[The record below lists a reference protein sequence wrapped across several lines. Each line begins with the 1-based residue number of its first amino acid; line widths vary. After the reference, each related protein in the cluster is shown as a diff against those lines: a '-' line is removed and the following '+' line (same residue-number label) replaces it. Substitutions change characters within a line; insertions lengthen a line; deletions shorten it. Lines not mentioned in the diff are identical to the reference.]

1 MTSAYCSRYRSRSH
15 GSAVRRRRRRGWF
28 TLPAQLLPPFHFSRP
43 VSAMF
48 GAPEEDDADFL
59 SPASGARLASLFG
72 LDQTVSSLGNEFFQ
86 FTAPKQPKK
95 SQTAAGQAQKA
106 PVAPAAPAVLVA
118 TAVLAYRYTN
128 GQYLK
133 QGKYGAAVVG
143 NHAAKEYRILLYIS
157 QQQQITAA
165 RIHPGFVLTV
175 QPNNYSTFYDDQ
187 RQNWSIMFES
197 EKAAMDF
204 SKQVCIAKCNSSPGL
219 DSVLYQDL
227 LLGEGQAVEAG
238 DSLEVAYTGWLFQ
251 NNGLG
256 QVFDSNVNKDKLL
269 RLKLGSGK
277 VIKGW
282 EEGMMGMKKGGRRY
296 LIIPPAWAYG
306 AQGVAGR
313 VPPDSTLVFEVE
325 VRRVK
330 LAKECSGSDGLSVSS
345 RDSPAP
351 SPVPSSDGFS
361 ADTGLLPPS
370 TIPPKPGEPAVR
382 AKSNSISEQLANP
395 DVAKAKLISRMAKMG
410 QPMLPFLAGTA
421 GSQLDSSDSEIEDPN
436 ALRGT
441 NQPVAS
447 SSVRPSQPSQ
457 AVLPTVST
465 QVPQASGAA
474 PSVSSAA
481 ALIPATIQ
489 PSAALPGGAQA
500 FQAYPG
506 MTFAYPQTA
515 ASASQLQ
522 PVGQMYPAPYQAPG
536 DVTSFLMT
544 EARQHNT
551 EIRLAVSKVVDKM
564 DHLAAKVEELKKQ
577 HSATSSLLPGISSV
591 TMEASLIMSNIQRI
605 IQENERLKQ
614 EIFEKSSRIEEQN
627 EKISELI
634 ERNQRYVEQS
644 NLLME
649 QRNHSLQ
656 TTNEN
661 TQARVLHAEQEKAKV
676 AEELAA
682 ATAQVSQLQ
691 LELTAHQKQE
701 MALRQQLSAAVQEA
715 ERHEAQLNKL
725 QAQVA
730 ELQEASEDSQ
740 SRFKAEKQSR
750 KQLDMKITALEEELT
765 DLKVEKETL
774 ERNLAER
781 KKKSLSERAQ
791 AEEEMEEIRR
801 SYQQEL
807 DKLRQLLKK
816 ARTSTDQ
823 AAAEQLSLIQA
834 ELESQW
840 EAKCERALA
849 SAKEQHVRQY
859 QEVCEHRDSLQ
870 QQLAQLEEKL
880 TALKHSKK
888 AEEQKLAEV
897 QQRLEEL
904 EPLQEKV
911 SALQAD
917 AVELKARYEER
928 IRALERGQEGSS
940 PADFTEEVKKIMN
953 SVFQSLRGEFELDE
967 TYSGR
972 TVLGVVMNTIKTV
985 TLQLLNRQQEK
996 PDPDSEKEESGTGAE
1011 RQEGSPGAK
1020 TNHEEPMQNSPA
1032 QSVALPADPGET
1044 PTGSMVSEQEDNSAP
1059 LLARPGTPEGEQES
1073 WSKEEKIEEE
1083 HLCPTAKSHLDPEE
1097 GPLPA
1102 GQPVPE
1108 VQQRQEGNPLGEAE
1122 PEHSPSRGSLQAEVA
1137 EPSVPEA
1144 KPGEADVAALPTN
1157 AAAEQKAEEAVGGLE
1172 PPPLNGEEGSG
1183 SDPWDG
1189 AGSEKD
1195 RSASVSSPAEL
1206 GSAGTRETPGQQGL
1220 GSSPRQKDSSLFED
1234 DNFFETA
1241 SPKPL
1246 KPQVPSEEEDE
1257 EEVSMKGRPPPAPL
1271 FGDDDDDDL
1280 DWLG

>member
-1 MTSAYCSRYRSRSH
+1 
-15 GSAVRRRRRRGWF
+15 
-28 TLPAQLLPPFHFSRP
+28 
-43 VSAMF
+43 
-48 GAPEEDDADFL
+48 
-59 SPASGARLASLFG
+59 ARLASLFG
-72 LDQTVSSLGNEFFQ
+72 LDQTVSSHGNEFFQ
-86 FTAPKQPKK
+86 YTAPKQPKK
-95 SQTAAGQAQKA
+95 GQTAAGQAAQK
-106 PVAPAAPAVLVA
+106 APAAPAASGTPSVFVA
-118 TAVLAYRYTN
+118 TAVHAYRYTN

-143 NHAAKEYRILLYIS
+143 NHATKEYRILLYIS
-157 QQQQITAA
+157 QQQQITTA
-165 RIHPGFVLTV
+165 RIHPGFILTV

-204 SKQVCIAKCNSSPGL
+204 SKQVCIAKCNSSPVL
-219 DSVLYQDL
+219 DTVLCQDL
-227 LLGEGQAVEAG
+227 VLGEGQGVEGG
-238 DSLEVAYTGWLFQ
+238 DFLEIAYTGWLFQ

-306 AQGVAGR
+306 AQGVASR

-330 LAKECSGSDGLSVSS
+330 LVKDCSGSDGQSISS

-351 SPVPSSDGFS
+351 SPVPNSDGFS

-410 QPMLPFLAGTA
+410 QPMLPFLAGTT

-436 ALRGT
+436 TLRGT
-441 NQPVAS
+441 AQPVAS
-447 SSVRPSQPSQ
+447 SSMRPSQPAH
-457 AVLPTVST
+457 AVLPAVST
-465 QVPQASGAA
+465 QVPQASGST
-474 PSVSSAA
+474 PPVSSA

-489 PSAALPGGAQA
+489 PHSALPGGAQG

-506 MTFAYPQTA
+506 MAFAYTQTA

-522 PVGQMYPAPYQAPG
+522 PVGQMYPTPYQAPG

-551 EIRLAVSKVVDKM
+551 EIRMAVSKVVDKM

-577 HSATSSLLPGISSV
+577 NTGNSSLLPGISSV
-591 TMEASLIMSNIQRI
+591 TMEASMIMSNIQRI

-691 LELTAHQKQE
+691 LELTAHQKKE
-701 MALRQQLSAAVQEA
+701 MDLRKQLSAALQEA
-715 ERHEAQLNKL
+715 ERHETQLNKL
-725 QAQVA
+725 QAQLA
-730 ELQEASEDSQ
+730 ELQEASEDTQ
-740 SRFKAEKQSR
+740 TRFKAEKQSR

-765 DLKVEKETL
+765 DLRVEKETL

-834 ELESQW
+834 ELEFQW
-840 EAKCERALA
+840 EAKCERTLA

-859 QEVCEHRDSLQ
+859 QEVCEQRDSLQ
-870 QQLAQLEEKL
+870 QEVSQLEEKVKDCSL
-880 TALKHSKK
+880 LLKCNAKQPVTVISMLHMLMNCIFVSCLALF
-888 AEEQKLAEV
+888 Q
-897 QQRLEEL
+897 
-904 EPLQEKV
+904 
-911 SALQAD
+911 
-917 AVELKARYEER
+917 
-928 IRALERGQEGSS
+928 
-940 PADFTEEVKKIMN
+940 VKKIMN
-953 SVFQSLRGEFELDE
+953 GVFQSLRGEFELEE

-996 PDPDSEKEESGTGAE
+996 PDHDSRKEE
-1011 RQEGSPGAK
+1011 
-1020 TNHEEPMQNSPA
+1020 
-1032 QSVALPADPGET
+1032 
-1044 PTGSMVSEQEDNSAP
+1044 
-1059 LLARPGTPEGEQES
+1059 
-1073 WSKEEKIEEE
+1073 
-1083 HLCPTAKSHLDPEE
+1083 
-1097 GPLPA
+1097 
-1102 GQPVPE
+1102 
-1108 VQQRQEGNPLGEAE
+1108 
-1122 PEHSPSRGSLQAEVA
+1122 
-1137 EPSVPEA
+1137 
-1144 KPGEADVAALPTN
+1144 
-1157 AAAEQKAEEAVGGLE
+1157 
-1172 PPPLNGEEGSG
+1172 
-1183 SDPWDG
+1183 
-1189 AGSEKD
+1189 
-1195 RSASVSSPAEL
+1195 
-1206 GSAGTRETPGQQGL
+1206 
-1220 GSSPRQKDSSLFED
+1220 
-1234 DNFFETA
+1234 
-1241 SPKPL
+1241 
-1246 KPQVPSEEEDE
+1246 
-1257 EEVSMKGRPPPAPL
+1257 
-1271 FGDDDDDDL
+1271 
-1280 DWLG
+1280 

>member
-1 MTSAYCSRYRSRSH
+1 
-15 GSAVRRRRRRGWF
+15 
-28 TLPAQLLPPFHFSRP
+28 
-43 VSAMF
+43 MF
-48 GAPEEDDADFL
+48 GAAEEDDADFL
-59 SPASGARLASLFG
+59 APGGGARLASLFG
-72 LDQTVSSLGNEFFQ
+72 LDQTVSSQGNEFFQ
-86 FTAPKQPKK
+86 YTAPKQPKK
-95 SQTAAGQAQKA
+95 GQAAAAGQAAQKA
-106 PVAPAAPAVLVA
+106 PVAPAASGAPSVFVA
-118 TAVLAYRYTN
+118 TAVHAYRYTN

-143 NHAAKEYRILLYIS
+143 NHATKEYRILLYIS
-157 QQQQITAA
+157 QQQQIASA

-204 SKQVCIAKCNSSPGL
+204 GKQVCIAKCNSSPVL

-227 LLGEGQAVEAG
+227 LLGEGQGVEGG
-238 DSLEVAYTGWLFQ
+238 DSLEIAYTGWLFQ

-256 QVFDSNVNKDKLL
+256 QVFDSNINKDKLL

-282 EEGMMGMKKGGRRY
+282 EEGMVGMKKGGRRY

-306 AQGVAGR
+306 TQGVSGR

-330 LAKECSGSDGLSVSS
+330 LVKEGSGSDGQSASS

-351 SPVPSSDGFS
+351 SPVPNSDGFS
-361 ADTGLLPPS
+361 ADTALLPPS

-395 DVAKAKLISRMAKMG
+395 NVAKAKLISRMAKMG

-436 ALRGT
+436 TQRGAS
-441 NQPVAS
+441 QPVAS
-447 SSVRPSQPSQ
+447 SSMRPSQPAH
-457 AVLPTVST
+457 AVLPTVSP
-465 QVPQASGAA
+465 QVPQASGSM
-474 PSVSSAA
+474 PPVSSA

-489 PSAALPGGAQA
+489 PHSVLPGGAQG
-500 FQAYPG
+500 FQPYPG
-506 MTFAYPQTA
+506 MPLAYPQTA
-515 ASASQLQ
+515 TSASQLQ
-522 PVGQMYPAPYQAPG
+522 PVGQLYPTPYQAPG

-551 EIRLAVSKVVDKM
+551 EIRMAVSKVVDKM

-577 HSATSSLLPGISSV
+577 NAGNTSLLPGISSV
-591 TMEASLIMSNIQRI
+591 TMEASMIMSNIQRI

-691 LELTAHQKQE
+691 LELTAHKKKE
-701 MALRQQLSAAVQEA
+701 MDLRKQLSAALQEA
-715 ERHEAQLNKL
+715 ERHETQLNKL
-725 QAQVA
+725 QAQLA
-730 ELQEASEDSQ
+730 ELQEASEDTQ
-740 SRFKAEKQSR
+740 TRFKAEKQSR
-750 KQLDMKITALEEELT
+750 KHLDMKITALEEELA

-774 ERNLAER
+774 EKNLAER

-840 EAKCERALA
+840 EAKCERTLA
-849 SAKEQHVRQY
+849 SAKEQHARQY
-859 QEVCEHRDSLQ
+859 QEVCEQRDSLQ
-870 QQLAQLEEKL
+870 QQVSQLEEKY
-880 TALKHSKK
+880 
-888 AEEQKLAEV
+888 
-897 QQRLEEL
+897 
-904 EPLQEKV
+904 
-911 SALQAD
+911 SALQSD
-917 AVELKARYEER
+917 VAVLKARYEER
-928 IRALERGQEGSS
+928 IQELEKHQDRSS

-953 SVFQSLRGEFELDE
+953 GVFQSLRGEFELEE

-985 TLQLLNRQQEK
+985 TLQLLNKQQEK
-996 PDPDSEKEESGTGAE
+996 SEHDSKTEEPGAGRPEGSFGAKKGHEESV
-1011 RQEGSPGAK
+1011 Q
-1020 TNHEEPMQNSPA
+1020 HSPA
-1032 QSVALPADPGET
+1032 QGAACPAGPGEVS
-1044 PTGSMVSEQEDNSAP
+1044 TGSPVCDQKGESASLVAGARMPEEEQTAQSNGVSEEEEVP
-1059 LLARPGTPEGEQES
+1059 QES
-1073 WSKEEKIEEE
+1073 LSSRAESCLNPDKQ
-1083 HLCPTAKSHLDPEE
+1083 PELAE
-1097 GPLPA
+1097 QAVPKVDEDFVLA
-1102 GQPVPE
+1102 G
-1108 VQQRQEGNPLGEAE
+1108 QRQESSPIKKAE
-1122 PEHSPSRGSLQAEVA
+1122 TERSPSRVSWQAEVA
-1137 EPSVPEA
+1137 EPSALETGS
-1144 KPGEADVAALPTN
+1144 GEVDVAVLPEE
-1157 AAAEQKAEEAVGGLE
+1157 ASAEQKAEELVGGLE
-1172 PPPLNGEEGSG
+1172 PPPLSSEGGNCTDLS
-1183 SDPWDG
+1183 DG
-1189 AGSEKD
+1189 ASSDQEP
-1195 RSASVSSPAEL
+1195 ASVSVAERS
-1206 GSAGTRETPGQQGL
+1206 SAVIREIPQQQEL
-1220 GSSPRQKDSSLFED
+1220 DSSPRQKDSSLFED
-1234 DNFFETA
+1234 DNFKTT
-1241 SPKPL
+1241 SRKPL

-1271 FGDDDDDDL
+1271 FADDDDDDL

>member
-1 MTSAYCSRYRSRSH
+1 
-15 GSAVRRRRRRGWF
+15 
-28 TLPAQLLPPFHFSRP
+28 
-43 VSAMF
+43 
-48 GAPEEDDADFL
+48 
-59 SPASGARLASLFG
+59 ARLASLFG
-72 LDQTVSSLGNEFFQ
+72 LDQTVSSHGNEFFQ
-86 FTAPKQPKK
+86 YTAPKQPKK
-95 SQTAAGQAQKA
+95 GQMAAGQAAQKA
-106 PVAPAAPAVLVA
+106 PVAPAASGAPSVFVA
-118 TAVLAYRYTN
+118 TAVHAYRYTN

-143 NHAAKEYRILLYIS
+143 NHATKEYRILLYVS
-157 QQQQITAA
+157 QQQQIATA
-165 RIHPGFVLTV
+165 RIHPGFILTV

-204 SKQVCIAKCNSSPGL
+204 SKQVCIAKCNSSPVL
-219 DSVLYQDL
+219 DSVLCQDL
-227 LLGEGQAVEAG
+227 LLGEGQGVEGG
-238 DSLEVAYTGWLFQ
+238 DSLEIAYTGWLFQ

-256 QVFDSNVNKDKLL
+256 QVFDSNINKDKLL
-269 RLKLGSGK
+269 RLRLGSGK

-330 LAKECSGSDGLSVSS
+330 LVKECSGSDGQSVSS

-351 SPVPSSDGFS
+351 SPVPNSDGFS

-382 AKSNSISEQLANP
+382 AKSNSISEQLAVSANP

-436 ALRGT
+436 TLRGT
-441 NQPVAS
+441 AQPMAS
-447 SSVRPSQPSQ
+447 SSVRPSQPAH
-457 AVLPTVST
+457 AVLPTVSA
-465 QVPQASGAA
+465 QVPQASGSA
-474 PSVSSAA
+474 PSVSSA

-489 PSAALPGGAQA
+489 PHSSLPGGAQG

-506 MTFAYPQTA
+506 MAFAYTQTA

-522 PVGQMYPAPYQAPG
+522 PVGQMYPTPYQDLSLSIQAPG

-551 EIRLAVSKVVDKM
+551 EIRMAVSKVVDKM

-577 HSATSSLLPGISSV
+577 TTGNSSLLPGISSV
-591 TMEASLIMSNIQRI
+591 TMEASMIMSNIQRI

-634 ERNQRYVEQS
+634 ERNQRCVEQS

-656 TTNEN
+656 TTTEN

-691 LELTAHQKQE
+691 LELTAHQKKE
-701 MALRQQLSAAVQEA
+701 MDLRKQLSAALQEA
-715 ERHEAQLNKL
+715 ERHETQLNKL
-725 QAQVA
+725 QAQLA
-730 ELQEASEDSQ
+730 ELQEASEDTQ
-740 SRFKAEKQSR
+740 TRFKAEKQSR

-765 DLKVEKETL
+765 DLRVEKETL

-801 SYQQEL
+801 QEL

-859 QEVCEHRDSLQ
+859 REVCEQRDSLQ
-870 QQLAQLEEKL
+870 QQVSQLEEKVKGCSL
-880 TALKHSKK
+880 LLKSTFGATRAYQREEVDSLKTTCVCLDLLFLHLEKYLILSPVLMNCIFFSCPALF
-888 AEEQKLAEV
+888 Q
-897 QQRLEEL
+897 
-904 EPLQEKV
+904 
-911 SALQAD
+911 
-917 AVELKARYEER
+917 
-928 IRALERGQEGSS
+928 
-940 PADFTEEVKKIMN
+940 VKKIMN
-953 SVFQSLRGEFELDE
+953 GVFQSLRGEFELEE

-985 TLQLLNRQQEK
+985 TLQLLNRQQERAEH
-996 PDPDSEKEESGTGAE
+996 DSEKEE
-1011 RQEGSPGAK
+1011 
-1020 TNHEEPMQNSPA
+1020 
-1032 QSVALPADPGET
+1032 
-1044 PTGSMVSEQEDNSAP
+1044 
-1059 LLARPGTPEGEQES
+1059 
-1073 WSKEEKIEEE
+1073 
-1083 HLCPTAKSHLDPEE
+1083 
-1097 GPLPA
+1097 
-1102 GQPVPE
+1102 
-1108 VQQRQEGNPLGEAE
+1108 
-1122 PEHSPSRGSLQAEVA
+1122 
-1137 EPSVPEA
+1137 
-1144 KPGEADVAALPTN
+1144 
-1157 AAAEQKAEEAVGGLE
+1157 
-1172 PPPLNGEEGSG
+1172 
-1183 SDPWDG
+1183 
-1189 AGSEKD
+1189 
-1195 RSASVSSPAEL
+1195 
-1206 GSAGTRETPGQQGL
+1206 
-1220 GSSPRQKDSSLFED
+1220 
-1234 DNFFETA
+1234 
-1241 SPKPL
+1241 
-1246 KPQVPSEEEDE
+1246 
-1257 EEVSMKGRPPPAPL
+1257 
-1271 FGDDDDDDL
+1271 
-1280 DWLG
+1280 

>member
-1 MTSAYCSRYRSRSH
+1 
-15 GSAVRRRRRRGWF
+15 
-28 TLPAQLLPPFHFSRP
+28 
-43 VSAMF
+43 MF
-48 GAPEEDDADFL
+48 AAAEEDDADFL

-72 LDQTVSSLGNEFFQ
+72 LDQTASSQGNDFFQ

-95 SQTAAGQAQKA
+95 GQTAAGQPQKA
-106 PVAPAAPAVLVA
+106 PAASGAPSVLAA

-143 NHAAKEYRILLYIS
+143 NPTTKEYRILLYIS
-157 QQQQITAA
+157 QQQQITSA

-175 QPNNYSTFYDDQ
+175 QANNYSTFYDDQ

-197 EKAAMDF
+197 EKAAVDF
-204 SKQVCIAKCNSSPGL
+204 SKQVCIAKCNSSPAL
-219 DSVLYQDL
+219 DSVLCQDL
-227 LLGEGQAVEAG
+227 LLGEGQGVEGG

-282 EEGMMGMKKGGRRY
+282 EEGMLGMKKGGRRF

-306 AQGVAGR
+306 AQGVAAR

-325 VRRVK
+325 LRRVK
-330 LAKECSGSDGLSVSS
+330 LAKEGSGSDGLSVSS

-361 ADTGLLPPS
+361 SDSALVPPS

-436 ALRGT
+436 TLRGT
-441 NQPVAS
+441 TQPVAS
-447 SSVRPSQPSQ
+447 TRASQPAQ

-481 ALIPATIQ
+481 LIPATIQ
-489 PSAALPGGAQA
+489 PHSALPGGAQG

-506 MTFAYPQTA
+506 MAFAYPQTA

-564 DHLAAKVEELKKQ
+564 DHLAAQVEELKKQ
-577 HSATSSLLPGISSV
+577 SSANSSLLPGISSV
-591 TMEASLIMSNIQRI
+591 TMEASMIMSNIQRI

-656 TTNEN
+656 TTNES

-691 LELTAHQKQE
+691 LELTAHQKKE
-701 MALRQQLSAAVQEA
+701 MDLRKQLSCALQDA
-715 ERHEAQLNKL
+715 ERQEAQLNKL

-730 ELQEASEDSQ
+730 ELQESSQDTQ

-750 KQLDMKITALEEELT
+750 KQLDMKIAALEEELT
-765 DLKVEKETL
+765 DLRVEKETL

-823 AAAEQLSLIQA
+823 AAAEQLSVIQA
-834 ELESQW
+834 ELESQC
-840 EAKCERALA
+840 EAKWERALA
-849 SAKEQHVRQY
+849 SAKEQHARQC
-859 QEVCEHRDSLQ
+859 QELCEQRDSLQ
-870 QQLAQLEEKL
+870 HQLAQLEEKF
-880 TALKHSKK
+880 
-888 AEEQKLAEV
+888 
-897 QQRLEEL
+897 
-904 EPLQEKV
+904 

-917 AVELKARYEER
+917 MGALRARYEER
-928 IRALERGQEGSS
+928 LRELHQDQNGSS
-940 PADFTEEVKKIMN
+940 PADYTEQVKKIMN
-953 SVFQSLRGEFELDE
+953 GVFQSLRGEFELDE
-967 TYSGR
+967 MYSGR

-985 TLQLLNRQQEK
+985 TLQLLSRQQEK
-996 PDPDSEKEESGTGAE
+996 AEHGSENEERGTGAG
-1011 RQEGSPGAK
+1011 RQEGSPGAR
-1020 TNHEEPMQNSPA
+1020 TEHREALQHSPA
-1032 QSVALPADPGET
+1032 QSPAAPADPGGVTRGSLQPGQAAPQPAGPRAPEET
-1044 PTGSMVSEQEDNSAP
+1044 LSSGVA
-1059 LLARPGTPEGEQES
+1059 
-1073 WSKEEKIEEE
+1073 EEKVQE
-1083 HLCPTAKSHLDPEE
+1083 HLPPTAGSSLDAEKEPV
-1097 GPLPA
+1097 LA
-1102 GQPVPE
+1102 GQPVPGLDS
-1108 VQQRQEGNPLGEAE
+1108 VPIRRAG
-1122 PEHSPSRGSLQAEVA
+1122 PEQDPSAV
-1137 EPSVPEA
+1137 PSVPGA
-1144 KPGEADVAALPTN
+1144 KPGEGDEAAPP
-1157 AAAEQKAEEAVGGLE
+1157 ASPAVEQKAEEAGGGLE
-1172 PPPLNGEEGSG
+1172 PPPFNGEEENGT
-1183 SDPWDG
+1183 DPWDG
-1189 AGSEKD
+1189 ADSELEPASISSREKPGSAVLGKAAG
-1195 RSASVSSPAEL
+1195 SQEL
-1206 GSAGTRETPGQQGL
+1206 GSN
-1220 GSSPRQKDSSLFED
+1220 PRHTNSSLFED
-1234 DNFFETA
+1234 DNFETA
-1241 SPKPL
+1241 SPEPL
-1246 KPQVPSEEEDE
+1246 EREVPEEEEEEEDIDMV
-1257 EEVSMKGRPPPAPL
+1257 VSMKGRPPPLPL
-1271 FGDDDDDDL
+1271 FGDDDEDDL
-1280 DWLG
+1280 AAGGSCATRGCAGDLAAEGSCATRGCAGDLAAEGSSSTSACSDVSR

>member
-1 MTSAYCSRYRSRSH
+1 
-15 GSAVRRRRRRGWF
+15 
-28 TLPAQLLPPFHFSRP
+28 
-43 VSAMF
+43 MF
-48 GAPEEDDADFL
+48 GAAEEDDADFL

-72 LDQTVSSLGNEFFQ
+72 LDQTVSSHGNEFFQ
-86 FTAPKQPKK
+86 YTAPKQPKK
-95 SQTAAGQAQKA
+95 GQTAAAGQAA
-106 PVAPAAPAVLVA
+106 PKAPAAPAASGAPSVFVA
-118 TAVLAYRYTN
+118 TAVHAYRYTN

-143 NHAAKEYRILLYIS
+143 NHATKEYRILLYIS
-157 QQQQITAA
+157 QQQQIAAA

-204 SKQVCIAKCNSSPGL
+204 SKQVCIAKCNSSPVL

-227 LLGEGQAVEAG
+227 VLGEGQGVEGG

-330 LAKECSGSDGLSVSS
+330 LVKECSGSDGQSVSS

-351 SPVPSSDGFS
+351 SPVPNSDGFS
-361 ADTGLLPPS
+361 ADAGLLPPS

-382 AKSNSISEQLANP
+382 AKSNSLSEQLANP

-410 QPMLPFLAGTA
+410 QPMLPFLAGPA

-436 ALRGT
+436 TLRGT
-441 NQPVAS
+441 AQPVAS
-447 SSVRPSQPSQ
+447 SSMRPSQPAH

-465 QVPQASGAA
+465 QVPQAAA
-474 PSVSSAA
+474 STPPVSSA

-489 PSAALPGGAQA
+489 PHSALPGGAQG

-506 MTFAYPQTA
+506 MAFAYPQNA

-551 EIRLAVSKVVDKM
+551 EIRMAVSKVVDKM
-564 DHLAAKVEELKKQ
+564 DHLAAKVEELKRQ
-577 HSATSSLLPGISSV
+577 NAANSSLLPGISSV
-591 TMEASLIMSNIQRI
+591 TMEASMIMSNIQRI

-661 TQARVLHAEQEKAKV
+661 TQARVLHAEQEKRMLPVDRGWDQAKV

-691 LELTAHQKQE
+691 LELTAHQKKE
-701 MALRQQLSAAVQEA
+701 MDLRKQLSAALQEA
-715 ERHEAQLNKL
+715 ERHETQLNKL
-725 QAQVA
+725 QAQLA
-730 ELQEASEDSQ
+730 ELQEASEDTQ

-823 AAAEQLSLIQA
+823 AAAEQLSLVQA

-840 EAKCERALA
+840 EARCERALA

-859 QEVCEHRDSLQ
+859 REVCEQRDSLKEQ
-870 QQLAQLEEKL
+870 VSQLEEKIA
-880 TALKHSKK
+880 ALKHSKK
-888 AEEQKLAEV
+888 AEEQKLAEF
-897 QQRLEEL
+897 QQRWEQL
-904 EPLQEKV
+904 EPVKEK
-911 SALQAD
+911 
-917 AVELKARYEER
+917 
-928 IRALERGQEGSS
+928 
-940 PADFTEEVKKIMN
+940 VKKIMN
-953 SVFQSLRGEFELDE
+953 GVFQSLRGEFELEE

-996 PDPDSEKEESGTGAE
+996 PEDDSKKEESGTGAV
-1011 RQEGSPGAK
+1011 RREGSPGAK
-1020 TNHEEPMQNSPA
+1020 ADHEEPVQRSPA
-1032 QSVALPADPGET
+1032 QSVAFPADPGEAT
-1044 PTGSMVSEQEDNSAP
+1044 TGSTVSDQEDKSAP
-1059 LLARPGTPEGEQES
+1059 LSARPSTAEDEQATQSNGVSE
-1073 WSKEEKIEEE
+1073 EEKVQAE
-1083 HLCPTAKSHLDPEE
+1083 HLSSAAESCLDPDK
-1097 GPLPA
+1097 GPALA

-1108 VQQRQEGNPLGEAE
+1108 VDGDFVPAEQRQESSPIRKAEAE
-1122 PEHSPSRGSLQAEVA
+1122 RSPSRVSLQAEAA
-1137 EPSVPEA
+1137 EPSVLEA
-1144 KPGEADVAALPTN
+1144 KPGEADVADVVPEKPAV
-1157 AAAEQKAEEAVGGLE
+1157 EEAEEPVGGLE
-1172 PPPLNGEEGSG
+1172 PPPLNGEGGSCREP
-1183 SDPWDG
+1183 SLDG
-1189 AGSEKD
+1189 ASSEPEPP
-1195 RSASVSSPAEL
+1195 SASSTAEPSSAL
-1206 GSAGTRETPGQQGL
+1206 IREAPGRQQP

-1246 KPQVPSEEEDE
+1246 KPRVPSEEEDE

>member
-1 MTSAYCSRYRSRSH
+1 
-15 GSAVRRRRRRGWF
+15 
-28 TLPAQLLPPFHFSRP
+28 
-43 VSAMF
+43 MF
-48 GAPEEDDADFL
+48 GAAEEDDADFL
-59 SPASGARLASLFG
+59 APGGGARLASLFG
-72 LDQTVSSLGNEFFQ
+72 LDQTVSSQGNEFFQ
-86 FTAPKQPKK
+86 YTAPKQPKK
-95 SQTAAGQAQKA
+95 GQTAAGQAAQKA
-106 PVAPAAPAVLVA
+106 PVAPAASGTPSVFVA
-118 TAVLAYRYTN
+118 TAVHAYRYTN

-143 NHAAKEYRILLYIS
+143 SHATKEYRILLYIS
-157 QQQQITAA
+157 QQQQIASA

-197 EKAAMDF
+197 EKAAVDF
-204 SKQVCIAKCNSSPGL
+204 GKQVCIAKCNSSPVL

-227 LLGEGQAVEAG
+227 LLGEGQGVEGG
-238 DSLEVAYTGWLFQ
+238 DSLEIAYTGWLFQ

-256 QVFDSNVNKDKLL
+256 QVFDSNINKDKLL

-282 EEGMMGMKKGGRRY
+282 EEGMVGMKKGGRRY

-306 AQGVAGR
+306 TQGVSGR

-330 LAKECSGSDGLSVSS
+330 LVKEGSGSDGQSVSS

-351 SPVPSSDGFS
+351 SPVPNSDGFS
-361 ADTGLLPPS
+361 ADTALLPPS

-395 DVAKAKLISRMAKMG
+395 NVAKAKLISRMAKMG

-436 ALRGT
+436 TQRGAS
-441 NQPVAS
+441 QPVAS
-447 SSVRPSQPSQ
+447 SSMRPSQP
-457 AVLPTVST
+457 AHVVLPTVSP
-465 QVPQASGAA
+465 QVPQASGSM
-474 PSVSSAA
+474 PPVSSA

-489 PSAALPGGAQA
+489 PHSVLPGGAQG
-500 FQAYPG
+500 FQPYPG
-506 MTFAYPQTA
+506 MPLVYPQTA
-515 ASASQLQ
+515 TSASQLQ
-522 PVGQMYPAPYQAPG
+522 PVGQLYPAPYQAPG

-551 EIRLAVSKVVDKM
+551 EIRMAVSKVVDKM

-577 HSATSSLLPGISSV
+577 NAGNTSLLPGVSSV
-591 TMEASLIMSNIQRI
+591 TMEASMIMSNIQRI

-691 LELTAHQKQE
+691 LELTAHKKKE
-701 MALRQQLSAAVQEA
+701 MDLRKQLSAALQEA
-715 ERHEAQLNKL
+715 ERHETQLNKL
-725 QAQVA
+725 QAQLA
-730 ELQEASEDSQ
+730 ELQEASEDTQ
-740 SRFKAEKQSR
+740 TRFKAEKQSR
-750 KQLDMKITALEEELT
+750 KHLDMKITALEEELA

-807 DKLRQLLKK
+807 DKLRQSLKK

-840 EAKCERALA
+840 EAKCERTLA
-849 SAKEQHVRQY
+849 SAKEQHARQY
-859 QEVCEHRDSLQ
+859 QEVCEQRDSLQ
-870 QQLAQLEEKL
+870 QQVSQLEEKL
-880 TALKHSKK
+880 GALKHLKK
-888 AEEQKLAEV
+888 AEEQKLSDL
-897 QQRLEEL
+897 QQHLEQL
-904 EPLQEKV
+904 EPIKEKY
-911 SALQAD
+911 SALQSD
-917 AVELKARYEER
+917 IAVLKAHYEER
-928 IRALERGQEGSS
+928 IQELEKDQDRSS
-940 PADFTEEVKKIMN
+940 SADFTEEVKKIMN
-953 SVFQSLRGEFELDE
+953 GVFQSLRGEFELEE

-985 TLQLLNRQQEK
+985 TLQLLNKQQEK
-996 PDPDSEKEESGTGAE
+996 PEHGSKTEEPGARRLEESL
-1011 RQEGSPGAK
+1011 GAK
-1020 TNHEEPMQNSPA
+1020 KDHEESVQHSPA
-1032 QSVALPADPGET
+1032 QGAVCPAGPGEVS
-1044 PTGSMVSEQEDNSAP
+1044 TGSLVCDQKGESAP
-1059 LLARPGTPEGEQES
+1059 LVVGARM
-1073 WSKEEKIEEE
+1073 
-1083 HLCPTAKSHLDPEE
+1083 PEE
-1097 GPLPA
+1097 GQTA
-1102 GQPVPE
+1102 QSNGVSEEEEEVPE
-1108 VQQRQEGNPLGEAE
+1108 ECLSRAQSCQNPDKQPELAEQSVPKVDEDFVLAGQRQESSPIKKAE
-1122 PEHSPSRGSLQAEVA
+1122 TECSPSRVSLQAEVA
-1137 EPSVPEA
+1137 EPSLLE
-1144 KPGEADVAALPTN
+1144 KGSGEVDVAVLPEEPS
-1157 AAAEQKAEEAVGGLE
+1157 AEQKAEEPVGGLE
-1172 PPPLNGEEGSG
+1172 PPPLSSEGGNCTDLS
-1183 SDPWDG
+1183 DG
-1189 AGSEKD
+1189 ASSDQEP
-1195 RSASVSSPAEL
+1195 ASVSTAEKKS
-1206 GSAGTRETPGQQGL
+1206 SAIIREIPQQHEL
-1220 GSSPRQKDSSLFED
+1220 GSSPKQKPSSLFED
-1234 DNFFETA
+1234 DNFFKT
-1241 SPKPL
+1241 SHKPL
-1246 KPQVPSEEEDE
+1246 KLQVPSEEEDE

-1271 FGDDDDDDL
+1271 FADDDDDDL

>member
-1 MTSAYCSRYRSRSH
+1 
-15 GSAVRRRRRRGWF
+15 
-28 TLPAQLLPPFHFSRP
+28 
-43 VSAMF
+43 MF
-48 GAPEEDDADFL
+48 GAAEEDDADFL

-72 LDQTVSSLGNEFFQ
+72 LDQTVSSHGNEFFQ
-86 FTAPKQPKK
+86 YTAPKQPKK
-95 SQTAAGQAQKA
+95 GQMAAAGQAAQKA
-106 PVAPAAPAVLVA
+106 PVAPAASGAPSVFVA
-118 TAVLAYRYTN
+118 TAVHAYRYTN

-143 NHAAKEYRILLYIS
+143 NHATKEYRILLYIS

-204 SKQVCIAKCNSSPGL
+204 SKQVCIAKCNSSPVL

-227 LLGEGQAVEAG
+227 LLGEGQGVEGG
-238 DSLEVAYTGWLFQ
+238 DSLEIAYTGWLFQ

-330 LAKECSGSDGLSVSS
+330 LVKECSGSDGQSVSS

-351 SPVPSSDGFS
+351 SPVPNADGFS

-436 ALRGT
+436 TLRGT
-441 NQPVAS
+441 AQPVAS
-447 SSVRPSQPSQ
+447 SSVRPSQPAH

-465 QVPQASGAA
+465 QVPQGSGST
-474 PSVSSAA
+474 PPVSSA

-489 PSAALPGGAQA
+489 PHSALPGGAQG

-506 MTFAYPQTA
+506 MAFAYPQTA

-522 PVGQMYPAPYQAPG
+522 PVGQMYPTPYQAPG

-551 EIRLAVSKVVDKM
+551 EIRMAVSKVVDKM

-577 HSATSSLLPGISSV
+577 NAGNSSLLPGISSV
-591 TMEASLIMSNIQRI
+591 TMEASMIMSNIQRI

-691 LELTAHQKQE
+691 LELTAHQKKE
-701 MALRQQLSAAVQEA
+701 MDLRKQLSAALQEA
-715 ERHEAQLNKL
+715 ERHETQLNKL
-725 QAQVA
+725 HAQLE
-730 ELQEASEDSQ
+730 ELQEASEDTQ
-740 SRFKAEKQSR
+740 TRFKAEKQSR

-840 EAKCERALA
+840 EAKCERTLA

-859 QEVCEHRDSLQ
+859 QEVCEQRDSLQ
-870 QQLAQLEEKL
+870 QQVSQLEEKL
-880 TALKHSKK
+880 AALKCSKK
-888 AEEQKLAEV
+888 AEEQKLSEF
-897 QQRLEEL
+897 QQRLEQL
-904 EPLQEKV
+904 EPIKEKY
-911 SALQAD
+911 SALQSD
-917 AVELKARYEER
+917 VVVLKARYEER
-928 IRALERGQEGSS
+928 IRDLERDQDGSS

-953 SVFQSLRGEFELDE
+953 SVFQSLRGEFELEE

-996 PDPDSEKEESGTGAE
+996 PDHDSKKEDSGTGVA
-1011 RQEGSPGAK
+1011 RQEGSRGA
-1020 TNHEEPMQNSPA
+1020 TTDHEEPMQHSLA
-1032 QSVALPADPGET
+1032 QSVAFPADPGEAT
-1044 PTGSMVSEQEDNSAP
+1044 TGSTVSDQDSESGPLSARPRTPEEEQVTQSSGVSE
-1059 LLARPGTPEGEQES
+1059 
-1073 WSKEEKIEEE
+1073 EEKVQGE
-1083 HLCPTAKSHLDPEE
+1083 HLSSTAESCLDPDK
-1097 GPLPA
+1097 GPVLA

-1108 VQQRQEGNPLGEAE
+1108 VDEDSVPAEQRQESSPTRKAE
-1122 PEHSPSRGSLQAEVA
+1122 PECSPSRVSLQAEVA
-1137 EPSVPEA
+1137 EPSVVEA
-1144 KPGEADVAALPTN
+1144 KPGEVDVAVLPEKP
-1157 AAAEQKAEEAVGGLE
+1157 AAEQRAEEPVGGLE
-1172 PPPLNGEEGSG
+1172 PPPLNGEGGNCTDLS
-1183 SDPWDG
+1183 DG
-1189 AGSEKD
+1189 AGSQKGP
-1195 RSASVSSPAEL
+1195 ASGSSTAEP
-1206 GSAGTRETPGQQGL
+1206 SVAVIRETSGEPEL
-1220 GSSPRQKDSSLFED
+1220 GSSPRRKDSSLFED

-1241 SPKPL
+1241 SHKPL
-1246 KPQVPSEEEDE
+1246 KPRVPSEEDDE

>member
-1 MTSAYCSRYRSRSH
+1 
-15 GSAVRRRRRRGWF
+15 
-28 TLPAQLLPPFHFSRP
+28 
-43 VSAMF
+43 
-48 GAPEEDDADFL
+48 
-59 SPASGARLASLFG
+59 ARLASLFG
-72 LDQTVSSLGNEFFQ
+72 LDQTVSSQGNEFFQ
-86 FTAPKQPKK
+86 YTAPKQPKK
-95 SQTAAGQAQKA
+95 GQAAQKA
-106 PVAPAAPAVLVA
+106 PVAPAASGAPSVFVA
-118 TAVLAYRYTN
+118 TAVHAYRYTN

-143 NHAAKEYRILLYIS
+143 NHATKEYRILLYIS
-157 QQQQITAA
+157 QQQQIATA

-219 DSVLYQDL
+219 DSVLCQDL
-227 LLGEGQAVEAG
+227 LLGEGQGVEAG

-277 VIKGW
+277 VIKVELLHNELVKGADI
-282 EEGMMGMKKGGRRY
+282 KKTHLFY
-296 LIIPPAWAYG
+296 SVL
-306 AQGVAGR
+306 
-313 VPPDSTLVFEVE
+313 FK
-325 VRRVK
+325 VK
-330 LAKECSGSDGLSVSS
+330 LVKECSASDGQSVSS
-345 RDSPAP
+345 RDSAAP
-351 SPVPSSDGFS
+351 SPVPNSDGFS
-361 ADTGLLPPS
+361 ADTGFLPPS

-382 AKSNSISEQLANP
+382 AKSNSISEQLAVSANP
-395 DVAKAKLISRMAKMG
+395 DIAKAKLISRMAKMG

-421 GSQLDSSDSEIEDPN
+421 GSQLDSSDSEIEVHHQSHKCWLMPFPQ
-436 ALRGT
+436 LR
-441 NQPVAS
+441 V
-447 SSVRPSQPSQ
+447 
-457 AVLPTVST
+457 
-465 QVPQASGAA
+465 
-474 PSVSSAA
+474 
-481 ALIPATIQ
+481 
-489 PSAALPGGAQA
+489 GGNIKTHSNLLNL
-500 FQAYPG
+500 FCKAYPG
-506 MTFAYPQTA
+506 MAFAYPQTA

-551 EIRLAVSKVVDKM
+551 EIRVAVSKVVDKM

-577 HSATSSLLPGISSV
+577 NAANSSLLPGISSV
-591 TMEASLIMSNIQRI
+591 TMEASMIMSNIQRI

-691 LELTAHQKQE
+691 LELTAHQKKE
-701 MALRQQLSAAVQEA
+701 MDLRKQLSAALQEA
-715 ERHEAQLNKL
+715 ERHETQLNKL
-725 QAQVA
+725 QAQLA
-730 ELQEASEDSQ
+730 ELQEASEDTQ

-823 AAAEQLSLIQA
+823 AAAEQLSLVQA

-849 SAKEQHVRQY
+849 SAKEQHVREY
-859 QEVCEHRDSLQ
+859 QEVCEQRDSLQ
-870 QQLAQLEEKL
+870 QQLSQLEEKY
-880 TALKHSKK
+880 
-888 AEEQKLAEV
+888 
-897 QQRLEEL
+897 
-904 EPLQEKV
+904 

-917 AVELKARYEER
+917 VAALRARYEER
-928 IRALERGQEGSS
+928 IRDLERHQDGSS
-940 PADFTEEVKKIMN
+940 SADFTEEVKKIMN
-953 SVFQSLRGEFELDE
+953 GVFQSLRGEFELE
-967 TYSGR
+967 EMYSGR
-972 TVLGVVMNTIKTV
+972 TVLGVVMNTIKV
-985 TLQLLNRQQEK
+985 R
-996 PDPDSEKEESGTGAE
+996 D
-1011 RQEGSPGAK
+1011 
-1020 TNHEEPMQNSPA
+1020 
-1032 QSVALPADPGET
+1032 
-1044 PTGSMVSEQEDNSAP
+1044 
-1059 LLARPGTPEGEQES
+1059 
-1073 WSKEEKIEEE
+1073 
-1083 HLCPTAKSHLDPEE
+1083 
-1097 GPLPA
+1097 
-1102 GQPVPE
+1102 
-1108 VQQRQEGNPLGEAE
+1108 
-1122 PEHSPSRGSLQAEVA
+1122 
-1137 EPSVPEA
+1137 
-1144 KPGEADVAALPTN
+1144 
-1157 AAAEQKAEEAVGGLE
+1157 
-1172 PPPLNGEEGSG
+1172 
-1183 SDPWDG
+1183 
-1189 AGSEKD
+1189 
-1195 RSASVSSPAEL
+1195 
-1206 GSAGTRETPGQQGL
+1206 
-1220 GSSPRQKDSSLFED
+1220 
-1234 DNFFETA
+1234 
-1241 SPKPL
+1241 
-1246 KPQVPSEEEDE
+1246 
-1257 EEVSMKGRPPPAPL
+1257 MKGRPPPAPL

>member
-1 MTSAYCSRYRSRSH
+1 
-15 GSAVRRRRRRGWF
+15 
-28 TLPAQLLPPFHFSRP
+28 
-43 VSAMF
+43 MF
-48 GAPEEDDADFL
+48 GAAEEDDADFL

-72 LDQTVSSLGNEFFQ
+72 LDQTVSSHGNEFFQ
-86 FTAPKQPKK
+86 YTAPKQPKK
-95 SQTAAGQAQKA
+95 GQMAAAGQAAQKA
-106 PVAPAAPAVLVA
+106 PVAPAASGAPSVFVA
-118 TAVLAYRYTN
+118 TAVHAYRYTN

-143 NHAAKEYRILLYIS
+143 NHATKEYRILLYIS
-157 QQQQITAA
+157 QQQQIATA

-219 DSVLYQDL
+219 DSVLCQDL
-227 LLGEGQAVEAG
+227 LLGEGQGVEAG

-330 LAKECSGSDGLSVSS
+330 LVKECSALDGQSVGS
-345 RDSPAP
+345 RDSAAP
-351 SPVPSSDGFS
+351 SPVPNSDGFS

-382 AKSNSISEQLANP
+382 VKSNSISEQLANP

-436 ALRGT
+436 TLRGT
-441 NQPVAS
+441 AQPVAS
-447 SSVRPSQPSQ
+447 SSVRPSQPAH

-465 QVPQASGAA
+465 QVPQASGST
-474 PSVSSAA
+474 PPVSSA

-489 PSAALPGGAQA
+489 PHSALPGGTQG

-506 MTFAYPQTA
+506 MAFAYPQTA

-551 EIRLAVSKVVDKM
+551 EIRMAVSKVVDKM

-577 HSATSSLLPGISSV
+577 NAANSSLLPGISSV
-591 TMEASLIMSNIQRI
+591 TMEASMIMSNIQRI

-661 TQARVLHAEQEKAKV
+661 TQARVLHAEQEKHMPPADRGWDQAKV

-691 LELTAHQKQE
+691 LELTAHQKKE
-701 MALRQQLSAAVQEA
+701 MDLRKQLSAALQEA
-715 ERHEAQLNKL
+715 ERHETQLNKL
-725 QAQVA
+725 QAQLA
-730 ELQEASEDSQ
+730 ELQEASEDTQ

-849 SAKEQHVRQY
+849 SAKEQHVREY
-859 QEVCEHRDSLQ
+859 QEVCEQRDSLQ
-870 QQLAQLEEKL
+870 QQLSQLEEKIV
-880 TALKHSKK
+880 ALKHSKK
-888 AEEQKLAEV
+888 AEEQKSSEF
-897 QQRLEEL
+897 QQRLEQL
-904 EPLQEKV
+904 EPIKEKY

-917 AVELKARYEER
+917 VAALRARYEER
-928 IRALERGQEGSS
+928 IRDLERHQDGSS
-940 PADFTEEVKKIMN
+940 PAEFTEEVKKIMN
-953 SVFQSLRGEFELDE
+953 GVFQSLRGEFELEE

-985 TLQLLNRQQEK
+985 TLQLLSRQQEK
-996 PDPDSEKEESGTGAE
+996 PDDDGKKEESGIGAARWE
-1011 RQEGSPGAK
+1011 ASPGAK
-1020 TNHEEPMQNSPA
+1020 TDNEEPMQRSSA
-1032 QSVALPADPGET
+1032 QSVALSAGPGEAT
-1044 PTGSMVSEQEDNSAP
+1044 AGSVVSDQEDESAP
-1059 LLARPGTPEGEQES
+1059 LSAGPKTA
-1073 WSKEEKIEEE
+1073 EEE
-1083 HLCPTAKSHLDPEE
+1083 QVMESSGVSEE
-1097 GPLPA
+1097 EEVQGEPLSSPAESCLGPDPA
-1102 GQPVPE
+1102 GQPVPQVDADPVPAE
-1108 VQQRQEGNPLGEAE
+1108 QRQESSPMGGAE
-1122 PEHSPSRGSLQAEVA
+1122 TEHGPSGVSLQAEAA
-1137 EPSVPEA
+1137 EPSVLEA
-1144 KPGEADVAALPTN
+1144 GLGEADVAVPPEKP
-1157 AAAEQKAEEAVGGLE
+1157 AAEQEAEEPVGGLE
-1172 PPPLNGEEGSG
+1172 PPPLNGDGENCTDLSDGS
-1183 SDPWDG
+1183 S
-1189 AGSEKD
+1189 SEKEPS
-1195 RSASVSSPAEL
+1195 SAPSPAAPSPAL
-1206 GSAGTRETPGQQGL
+1206 RETPGRQEL
-1220 GSSPRQKDSSLFED
+1220 GSSPRQKGSSLFED

-1246 KPQVPSEEEDE
+1246 KPRVPSEEEDE

>member
-1 MTSAYCSRYRSRSH
+1 
-15 GSAVRRRRRRGWF
+15 
-28 TLPAQLLPPFHFSRP
+28 
-43 VSAMF
+43 
-48 GAPEEDDADFL
+48 
-59 SPASGARLASLFG
+59 ARLASLFG
-72 LDQTVSSLGNEFFQ
+72 LDQTVSSQGNEFFQ
-86 FTAPKQPKK
+86 YTAPKQPKK
-95 SQTAAGQAQKA
+95 GQTAAAGPAAQK
-106 PVAPAAPAVLVA
+106 APAAPAASGAPSVLVA
-118 TAVLAYRYTN
+118 TAVHAYRYTN

-143 NHAAKEYRILLYIS
+143 NHATKEYRILLYIS
-157 QQQQITAA
+157 QQQQIAAA

-204 SKQVCIAKCNSSPGL
+204 SKQVCIAKYNSSPGL
-219 DSVLYQDL
+219 DSVLCQDL
-227 LLGEGQAVEAG
+227 LLGEGQGVEGG
-238 DSLEVAYTGWLFQ
+238 DSLEIAYTGWLFQ

-282 EEGMMGMKKGGRRY
+282 EEGMVGMKKGGRRC

-306 AQGVAGR
+306 AQGVPGR

-330 LAKECSGSDGLSVSS
+330 LVKEGSGSDGQSISS

-351 SPVPSSDGFS
+351 SPVPSSDGLS

-436 ALRGT
+436 TLRGT
-441 NQPVAS
+441 AQPVAS
-447 SSVRPSQPSQ
+447 SSMRPSQP
-457 AVLPTVST
+457 AHTVLPTVST
-465 QVPQASGAA
+465 QVPQASGST
-474 PSVSSAA
+474 PTVSSA
-481 ALIPATIQ
+481 ALIPAAIQ
-489 PSAALPGGAQA
+489 PHSALPGGAQA

-506 MTFAYPQTA
+506 MAFPYPQTP

-522 PVGQMYPAPYQAPG
+522 PVAQMYPAPYQAPG
-536 DVTSFLMT
+536 DVTSFLMA

-551 EIRLAVSKVVDKM
+551 EIRMAVSKVVDKM
-564 DHLAAKVEELKKQ
+564 DHLAAKVEELQKQ
-577 HSATSSLLPGISSV
+577 STGNSSLLPGISSV
-591 TMEASLIMSNIQRI
+591 TMEASMIMSNIQRI

-676 AEELAA
+676 AEELAG

-691 LELTAHQKQE
+691 LELAAQQKKE
-701 MALRQQLSAAVQEA
+701 MELRRQLSAALQGA
-715 ERHEAQLNKL
+715 EQHEAQLSKL
-725 QAQVA
+725 QAQLA
-730 ELQEASEDSQ
+730 ELQEASEDTQ
-740 SRFKAEKQSR
+740 TRFKAEKQSR
-750 KQLDMKITALEEELT
+750 KQLDLRMTALEEELA

-823 AAAEQLSLIQA
+823 AAAEQLSLLQA

-840 EAKCERALA
+840 EARCERALA
-849 SAKEQHVRQY
+849 AAKEQHIRQH
-859 QEVCEHRDSLQ
+859 QEVCEQRDALQ
-870 QQLAQLEEKL
+870 QQVAQLEEKL
-880 TALKHSKK
+880 AALKQSKK
-888 AEEQKLAEV
+888 AEEQKLSEF
-897 QQRLEEL
+897 QQRLEQL
-904 EPLQEKV
+904 EPVAEKCA
-911 SALQAD
+911 ALQSEL
-917 AVELKARYEER
+917 VVLKARYEGR
-928 IRALERGQEGSS
+928 TRDLEKEQDGSS

-953 SVFQSLRGEFELDE
+953 GVFQSLRGEFELE
-967 TYSGR
+967 EMYSGR

-996 PDPDSEKEESGTGAE
+996 PDLDSKKEEPGRGTE
-1011 RQEGSPGAK
+1011 RQEASPRAK
-1020 TNHEEPMQNSPA
+1020 TDPEESVQRSPA
-1032 QSVALPADPGET
+1032 QGVVLPADPGEAA
-1044 PTGSMVSEQEDNSAP
+1044 PGSMVSDQDGDSAP
-1059 LLARPGTPEGEQES
+1059 LSARPRTPEEQQVTQSSGVSE
-1073 WSKEEKIEEE
+1073 EEKVQGE
-1083 HLCPTAKSHLDPEE
+1083 HLSSTAQPCLDP
-1097 GPLPA
+1097 GLA
-1102 GQPVPE
+1102 GQPVPDLCE
-1108 VQQRQEGNPLGEAE
+1108 DFVPAEQRQESSPIREAE
-1122 PEHSPSRGSLQAEVA
+1122 TEHSPSRASLQAEFS
-1137 EPSVPEA
+1137 EPSVLEA
-1144 KPGEADVAALPTN
+1144 KAGAADVRVPPEQPAV
-1157 AAAEQKAEEAVGGLE
+1157 EQKAEEPVGDLE
-1172 PPPLNGEEGSG
+1172 PPPFNGEGGNCTDPLDRASSKDPASG
-1183 SDPWDG
+1183 SSTAEP
-1189 AGSEKD
+1189 S
-1195 RSASVSSPAEL
+1195 SAI
-1206 GSAGTRETPGQQGL
+1206 GREAPTQQEL
-1220 GSSPRQKDSSLFED
+1220 GSSPRHKDSSPFED
-1234 DNFFETA
+1234 DNFFEAA
-1241 SPKPL
+1241 SRKPL
-1246 KPQVPSEEEDE
+1246 KPQVPSEEEDD
-1257 EEVSMKGRPPPAPL
+1257 EEVSLKGRPPPGLL
-1271 FGDDDDDDL
+1271 FDDDDDDL

>member
-1 MTSAYCSRYRSRSH
+1 
-15 GSAVRRRRRRGWF
+15 
-28 TLPAQLLPPFHFSRP
+28 
-43 VSAMF
+43 MF
-48 GAPEEDDADFL
+48 AAAEEDDADFL

-72 LDQTVSSLGNEFFQ
+72 LDQTVSSQGNDFFQ

-95 SQTAAGQAQKA
+95 GQTAAGQPQKA
-106 PVAPAAPAVLVA
+106 PAASGAPSVLVA

-143 NHAAKEYRILLYIS
+143 NHATKEDPPLH
-157 QQQQITAA
+157 QPAA
-165 RIHPGFVLTV
+165 TDHLCKDPPRLCAHGETLAWKSFFDHTKHKV

-197 EKAAMDF
+197 EKAAVDF
-204 SKQVCIAKCNSSPGL
+204 SKQVCIAKCNSSPAL
-219 DSVLYQDL
+219 DSVLCQDL
-227 LLGEGQAVEAG
+227 LLGEGQGVEAG

-282 EEGMMGMKKGGRRY
+282 EEGMLGMKKGGRRF

-306 AQGVAGR
+306 AQGVAAR

-361 ADTGLLPPS
+361 SDSGLVPPS

-436 ALRGT
+436 TLRGT
-441 NQPVAS
+441 TQPVAS
-447 SSVRPSQPSQ
+447 TRPSQPAQ

-474 PSVSSAA
+474 PSGSSA

-489 PSAALPGGAQA
+489 PHSALPGGAQG

-506 MTFAYPQTA
+506 MAFAYPQTA

-564 DHLAAKVEELKKQ
+564 DHLAAQVEELKKQ
-577 HSATSSLLPGISSV
+577 STANSSLLPGISSV
-591 TMEASLIMSNIQRI
+591 TMEASMIMSNIQRI

-691 LELTAHQKQE
+691 LELTAHQKKE
-701 MALRQQLSAAVQEA
+701 MDLRKQLSCAVQEA
-715 ERHEAQLNKL
+715 ERQEAQLNKL

-730 ELQEASEDSQ
+730 ELQEASQDTQ

-750 KQLDMKITALEEELT
+750 KQLDMKIAALEEELT
-765 DLKVEKETL
+765 DLRVEKETL

-801 SYQQEL
+801 TYQQEL

-823 AAAEQLSLIQA
+823 AAAEQLSVIQA
-834 ELESQW
+834 ELESQC

-849 SAKEQHVRQY
+849 SAKEQHARQC
-859 QEVCEHRDSLQ
+859 QELCEQRDSLQ
-870 QQLAQLEEKL
+870 HQVAQLEEKL

-888 AEEQKLAEV
+888 AEEQKLSEA

-904 EPLQEKV
+904 EPIQEK
-911 SALQAD
+911 
-917 AVELKARYEER
+917 
-928 IRALERGQEGSS
+928 
-940 PADFTEEVKKIMN
+940 VKKIMN
-953 SVFQSLRGEFELDE
+953 GVFQSLRGEFELDE
-967 TYSGR
+967 MYSGR

-996 PDPDSEKEESGTGAE
+996 PEHGSANEECGTGAG

-1020 TNHEEPMQNSPA
+1020 TEHREPLQHSPA
-1032 QSVALPADPGET
+1032 QSPAPPADPGEVT
-1044 PTGSMVSEQEDNSAP
+1044 
-1059 LLARPGTPEGEQES
+1059 
-1073 WSKEEKIEEE
+1073 
-1083 HLCPTAKSHLDPEE
+1083 
-1097 GPLPA
+1097 
-1102 GQPVPE
+1102 
-1108 VQQRQEGNPLGEAE
+1108 
-1122 PEHSPSRGSLQAEVA
+1122 RGSLQPEQQGQAAPHPAGHRAPEEEQETQSSGVAEEEKVHEEHLPPTADSRLDAEKEPVLAGEPVPGLEQGLDTVPIRKAGPEQDPSAVPSVPRSA
-1137 EPSVPEA
+1137 EPSVPGA
-1144 KPGEADVAALPTN
+1144 KPGEGDEAAPP
-1157 AAAEQKAEEAVGGLE
+1157 ACPAVEQKAEEAGGGLE

-1183 SDPWDG
+1183 TEPWDG
-1189 AGSEKD
+1189 AGSEQEP
-1195 RSASVSSPAEL
+1195 ASMSSRAEP
-1206 GSAGTRETPGQQGL
+1206 GSAVLGEAPGSQEL
-1220 GSSPRQKDSSLFED
+1220 GSSPRHTDSSLFEE

-1241 SPKPL
+1241 SPKPR

>member
-1 MTSAYCSRYRSRSH
+1 
-15 GSAVRRRRRRGWF
+15 
-28 TLPAQLLPPFHFSRP
+28 
-43 VSAMF
+43 MF
-48 GAPEEDDADFL
+48 GAAEEDDADFL
-59 SPASGARLASLFG
+59 APGGGARLASLFG
-72 LDQTVSSLGNEFFQ
+72 LDQTVSSQGNEFFQ
-86 FTAPKQPKK
+86 YTAPKQPKK
-95 SQTAAGQAQKA
+95 GQTAAAGQAAQKA
-106 PVAPAAPAVLVA
+106 PVAPAASGTPSVFVA
-118 TAVLAYRYTN
+118 TAVHAYRYTN

-143 NHAAKEYRILLYIS
+143 SHATKEYRILLYIS
-157 QQQQITAA
+157 QQQQIASA

-197 EKAAMDF
+197 EKAAVDF
-204 SKQVCIAKCNSSPGL
+204 GKQVCIAKCNSSPVL

-227 LLGEGQAVEAG
+227 LLGEGQGVEGG
-238 DSLEVAYTGWLFQ
+238 DSLEIAYTGWLFQ

-256 QVFDSNVNKDKLL
+256 QVFDSNINKDKLL

-282 EEGMMGMKKGGRRY
+282 EEGMVGMKKGGRRY

-306 AQGVAGR
+306 TQGVSGR

-330 LAKECSGSDGLSVSS
+330 LVKEGSGSDGQSVSS

-351 SPVPSSDGFS
+351 SPVPNSDGFS
-361 ADTGLLPPS
+361 ADTALLPPS

-395 DVAKAKLISRMAKMG
+395 NVAKAKLISRMAKMG

-436 ALRGT
+436 TQRGAS
-441 NQPVAS
+441 QPVAS
-447 SSVRPSQPSQ
+447 SSMRPSQP
-457 AVLPTVST
+457 AHVVLPTVSP
-465 QVPQASGAA
+465 QVPQASGSM
-474 PSVSSAA
+474 PPVSSA

-489 PSAALPGGAQA
+489 PHSVLPGGAQG
-500 FQAYPG
+500 FQPYPG
-506 MTFAYPQTA
+506 MPLVYPQTA
-515 ASASQLQ
+515 TSASQLQ
-522 PVGQMYPAPYQAPG
+522 PVGQLYPAPYQAPG

-551 EIRLAVSKVVDKM
+551 EIRMAVSKVVDKM

-577 HSATSSLLPGISSV
+577 NAGNTSLLPGVSSV
-591 TMEASLIMSNIQRI
+591 TMEASMIMSNIQRI

-661 TQARVLHAEQEKAKV
+661 TQARVLHAEQEKHMLPVDRGWDQAKV

-691 LELTAHQKQE
+691 LELTAHKKKE
-701 MALRQQLSAAVQEA
+701 MDLRKQLSAALQEA
-715 ERHEAQLNKL
+715 ERHETQLNKL
-725 QAQVA
+725 QAQLA
-730 ELQEASEDSQ
+730 ELQEASEDTQ
-740 SRFKAEKQSR
+740 TRFKAEKQSR
-750 KQLDMKITALEEELT
+750 KHLDMKITALEEELA

-807 DKLRQLLKK
+807 DKLRQSLKK

-823 AAAEQLSLIQA
+823 AAAEQA

-840 EAKCERALA
+840 EAKCERTLA
-849 SAKEQHVRQY
+849 SAKEQHARQY
-859 QEVCEHRDSLQ
+859 QEVCEQRDSLQ
-870 QQLAQLEEKL
+870 QQVSQLEEKL
-880 TALKHSKK
+880 GALKHLKK
-888 AEEQKLAEV
+888 AEEQKLSDL
-897 QQRLEEL
+897 QQHLEQL
-904 EPLQEKV
+904 EPIKEKY
-911 SALQAD
+911 SALQSD
-917 AVELKARYEER
+917 IAVLKAHYEER
-928 IRALERGQEGSS
+928 IQELEKDQDRSS
-940 PADFTEEVKKIMN
+940 SADFTEEVKKIMN
-953 SVFQSLRGEFELDE
+953 GVFQSLRGEFELEE

-985 TLQLLNRQQEK
+985 TLQLLNKQQEK
-996 PDPDSEKEESGTGAE
+996 PEHGSKTEEPGARRLEESL
-1011 RQEGSPGAK
+1011 GAK
-1020 TNHEEPMQNSPA
+1020 KDHEESVQHSPA
-1032 QSVALPADPGET
+1032 QGAVCPAGPGEVS
-1044 PTGSMVSEQEDNSAP
+1044 TGSLVCDQKGESAP
-1059 LLARPGTPEGEQES
+1059 LVVGARM
-1073 WSKEEKIEEE
+1073 
-1083 HLCPTAKSHLDPEE
+1083 PEE
-1097 GPLPA
+1097 GQTA
-1102 GQPVPE
+1102 QSNGVSEEEEEVPE
-1108 VQQRQEGNPLGEAE
+1108 ECLSRAQSCQNPDKQPELAEQSVPKVDEDFVLAGQRQESSPIKKAE
-1122 PEHSPSRGSLQAEVA
+1122 TECSPSRVSLQAEVA
-1137 EPSVPEA
+1137 EPSLLE
-1144 KPGEADVAALPTN
+1144 KGSGEVDVAVLPEEPS
-1157 AAAEQKAEEAVGGLE
+1157 AEQKAEEPVGGLE
-1172 PPPLNGEEGSG
+1172 PPPLSSEGGNCTDLS
-1183 SDPWDG
+1183 DG
-1189 AGSEKD
+1189 ASSDQEP
-1195 RSASVSSPAEL
+1195 ASVSTAEKKS
-1206 GSAGTRETPGQQGL
+1206 SAIIREIPQQHEL
-1220 GSSPRQKDSSLFED
+1220 GSSPKQKPSSLFED
-1234 DNFFETA
+1234 DNFFKT
-1241 SPKPL
+1241 SHKPL
-1246 KPQVPSEEEDE
+1246 KLQVPSEEEDE

-1271 FGDDDDDDL
+1271 FADDDDDDL

>member
-1 MTSAYCSRYRSRSH
+1 
-15 GSAVRRRRRRGWF
+15 
-28 TLPAQLLPPFHFSRP
+28 
-43 VSAMF
+43 MF
-48 GAPEEDDADFL
+48 GAAAEEDDADFL

-72 LDQTVSSLGNEFFQ
+72 LDQTVSSHGNEFFQ
-86 FTAPKQPKK
+86 YTAPKQPKK
-95 SQTAAGQAQKA
+95 GQPAAGPAAQKA
-106 PVAPAAPAVLVA
+106 PVAPAALGAPSVFVA
-118 TAVLAYRYTN
+118 TAVHAYRYTN

-143 NHAAKEYRILLYIS
+143 NHATKEYRILLYIS
-157 QQQQITAA
+157 QQQQIAAA

-204 SKQVCIAKCNSSPGL
+204 SKQVCIAKCNSCPVL
-219 DSVLYQDL
+219 DSVLCQDL
-227 LLGEGQAVEAG
+227 LLGEGQAAEGG

-256 QVFDSNVNKDKLL
+256 QVFDSNLNKDKLL

-306 AQGVAGR
+306 AQGVPGR

-330 LAKECSGSDGLSVSS
+330 LVKDCSALDGQSVGS

-351 SPVPSSDGFS
+351 SPVPTSEGLS

-370 TIPPKPGEPAVR
+370 SIPPKPGEPAVR

-436 ALRGT
+436 TLRVAA
-441 NQPVAS
+441 QPMLS
-447 SSVRPSQPSQ
+447 SSVRPSQPAH

-465 QVPQASGAA
+465 QVPQASGSTA
-474 PSVSSAA
+474 PVSSA

-489 PSAALPGGAQA
+489 PHAALPGGAQG

-506 MTFAYPQTA
+506 MAFAYPQTA

-522 PVGQMYPAPYQAPG
+522 PVGQMYPAPYQAAG

-551 EIRLAVSKVVDKM
+551 ELRLAVSKVVDKV
-564 DHLAAKVEELKKQ
+564 DHLAAKVEELKNQ
-577 HSATSSLLPGISSV
+577 NTANSSLLPGISSV
-591 TMEASLIMSNIQRI
+591 TMEASMIMSNIQRI

-656 TTNEN
+656 TTAES
-661 TQARVLHAEQEKAKV
+661 TQARVLHAEQEKRMLPVDQGWDQAKV
-676 AEELAA
+676 AEELAG

-691 LELTAHQKQE
+691 LELTAHQKKE
-701 MALRQQLSAAVQEA
+701 MELRKQLSAALQEA
-715 ERHEAQLNKL
+715 ERQEAQLNRL

-740 SRFKAEKQSR
+740 TRFKAEKQSR
-750 KQLDMKITALEEELT
+750 KQLDMKISALEEELT
-765 DLKVEKETL
+765 DLRVEKETL
-774 ERNLAER
+774 EKNLAER

-791 AEEEMEEIRR
+791 AEEELEELRR
-801 SYQQEL
+801 SYQQEV

-823 AAAEQLSLIQA
+823 AAAEQLTLVQA

-849 SAKEQHVRQY
+849 SAREQHGRQY
-859 QEVCEHRDSLQ
+859 QEVCEQRDSLQ

-880 TALKHSKK
+880 AALKQSRK
-888 AEEQKLAEV
+888 AEEQRLSEL
-897 QQRLEEL
+897 QQRLEQL
-904 EPLQEKV
+904 EPVQEKYT
-911 SALQAD
+911 ALQAD
-917 AVELKARYEER
+917 LVLLKARYEER
-928 IRALERGQEGSS
+928 IRDLQREQGGPS
-940 PADFTEEVKKIMN
+940 PAGFTEEVKKIMN
-953 SVFQSLRGEFELDE
+953 GVFQSLRGDFELEE

-972 TVLGVVMNTIKTV
+972 TVLGVVMSTIKTV
-985 TLQLLNRQQEK
+985 TLQLLDRQPQK
-996 PDPDSEKEESGTGAE
+996 PDGDSEREEPGAE
-1011 RQEGSPGAK
+1011 AAGEEGSPGAQ
-1020 TNHEEPMQNSPA
+1020 HEQQEPVQQEPVQHSPA
-1032 QSVALPADPGET
+1032 QSGV
-1044 PTGSMVSEQEDNSAP
+1044 
-1059 LLARPGTPEGEQES
+1059 
-1073 WSKEEKIEEE
+1073 
-1083 HLCPTAKSHLDPEE
+1083 
-1097 GPLPA
+1097 LPA
-1102 GQPVPE
+1102 GPE
-1108 VQQRQEGNPLGEAE
+1108 EPALGSRLPAQDRGAAAPSARPTAPAEEQQAPRSGRAAEAEQGQGQSLSSTATSCLDPAAGSVLAGEAAPE
-1122 PEHSPSRGSLQAEVA
+1122 PGGSCVPAEHSSAEAAQGPSGAPWQ
-1137 EPSVPEA
+1137 
-1144 KPGEADVAALPTN
+1144 
-1157 AAAEQKAEEAVGGLE
+1157 AAAAARSVLGAKAGAAEEAVLAEEPAVEPAGGLE
-1172 PPPLNGEEGSG
+1172 PPPLNGEGDNCTEPS
-1183 SDPWDG
+1183 DG
-1189 AGSEKD
+1189 ASSEKPAAGSSTAQLS
-1195 RSASVSSPAEL
+1195 SAIGTESPGEQ
-1206 GSAGTRETPGQQGL
+1206 EL
-1220 GSSPRQKDSSLFED
+1220 GSSPRQKESSLFEED
-1234 DNFFETA
+1234 TFFEAA
-1241 SPKPL
+1241 SQRAPKPRA
-1246 KPQVPSEEEDE
+1246 VSEEEDE

>member
-1 MTSAYCSRYRSRSH
+1 
-15 GSAVRRRRRRGWF
+15 
-28 TLPAQLLPPFHFSRP
+28 
-43 VSAMF
+43 MF
-48 GAPEEDDADFL
+48 GAAEEDDTDFL
-59 SPASGARLASLFG
+59 APATGARLASLFG
-72 LDQTVSSLGNEFFQ
+72 LDQTVSSQGNEFFQ
-86 FTAPKQPKK
+86 YTAPKQPKK
-95 SQTAAGQAQKA
+95 GQTAAAGQAAQK
-106 PVAPAAPAVLVA
+106 APAAPAATGPPSVFMA
-118 TAVLAYRYTN
+118 TAVHAYRYTN

-143 NHAAKEYRILLYIS
+143 SHATKEYRILLYIS
-157 QQQQITAA
+157 QQQQITSA

-175 QPNNYSTFYDDQ
+175 QSNNYSTFYDDQ

-204 SKQVCIAKCNSSPGL
+204 SKQVCIAKYNSSPVL

-227 LLGEGQAVEAG
+227 LLGEGQGVEGG

-282 EEGMMGMKKGGRRY
+282 EEGMMGMKKGGRRC

-306 AQGVAGR
+306 TQGVAGR

-330 LAKECSGSDGLSVSS
+330 LVKEGSGSDGQSVSS
-345 RDSPAP
+345 RDSLAP
-351 SPVPSSDGFS
+351 SPVPNSDGFS
-361 ADTGLLPPS
+361 ADPVLLPPS

-436 ALRGT
+436 SLRGAA
-441 NQPVAS
+441 QPVVS
-447 SSVRPSQPSQ
+447 SSMRSSQPAH
-457 AVLPTVST
+457 AVLPTVS
-465 QVPQASGAA
+465 PPAQASGSAT
-474 PSVSSAA
+474 PVSSAA
-481 ALIPATIQ
+481 LMPATIQ
-489 PSAALPGGAQA
+489 AHSVVPGGAQG
-500 FQAYPG
+500 FQPYPG
-506 MTFAYPQTA
+506 MPFAYSQTVT
-515 ASASQLQ
+515 SASQLQ
-522 PVGQMYPAPYQAPG
+522 PVGQMYPAPFQAPG

-544 EARQHNT
+544 EVRQHNT

-577 HSATSSLLPGISSV
+577 NTGNSSLLPGISSV
-591 TMEASLIMSNIQRI
+591 TMEASMIMSNVQRI

-676 AEELAA
+676 AEELAS

-691 LELTAHQKQE
+691 LELTAHQKKE
-701 MALRQQLSAAVQEA
+701 MELRKQLSAALQEA
-715 ERHEAQLNKL
+715 ERHETQLNKM
-725 QAQVA
+725 QAQLA
-730 ELQEASEDSQ
+730 ELQEASEDTQ
-740 SRFKAEKQSR
+740 TRFKAEKQSR
-750 KQLDMKITALEEELT
+750 KRLDMKISALEEELT

-774 ERNLAER
+774 EKNLAER

-840 EAKCERALA
+840 EAKCERTLA

-859 QEVCEHRDSLQ
+859 QEVCEQRDSLQ
-870 QQLAQLEEKL
+870 QQVSQLEEKL
-880 TALKHSKK
+880 VALKQLKK
-888 AEEQKLAEV
+888 AEEQKLSEL
-897 QQRLEEL
+897 QQHLEQL
-904 EPLQEKV
+904 EPIKEKY
-911 SALQAD
+911 SALQSET
-917 AVELKARYEER
+917 VILKAHYEEC
-928 IRALERGQEGSS
+928 IQKLEKNQDRSS
-940 PADFTEEVKKIMN
+940 PVNFTEEVKKIMN
-953 SVFQSLRGEFELDE
+953 GVFQSLRGEFELEE

-972 TVLGVVMNTIKTV
+972 IVLGVVMNTIKTV
-985 TLQLLNRQQEK
+985 TLQLLSKQQER
-996 PDPDSEKEESGTGAE
+996 PEHDSKKEEESGVG
-1011 RQEGSPGAK
+1011 RPEGSLGAK
-1020 TNHEEPMQNSPA
+1020 TDQEELVQHSPA
-1032 QSVALPADPGET
+1032 RGAVCSAEPSEVS
-1044 PTGSMVSEQEDNSAP
+1044 TGSTLSVHKGEAAP
-1059 LLARPGTPEGEQES
+1059 PAAEARMP
-1073 WSKEEKIEEE
+1073 EEE
-1083 HLCPTAKSHLDPEE
+1083 QAPQSSGVLEE
-1097 GPLPA
+1097 E
-1102 GQPVPE
+1102 E
-1108 VQQRQEGNPLGEAE
+1108 VQQESPSSGAEHCLNADKGPELAEQAIPKVDEDFVLAEQKQESSPIKKAE
-1122 PEHSPSRGSLQAEVA
+1122 TEHSPFGVSSQAEA
-1137 EPSVPEA
+1137 ADPSFLETKPE
-1144 KPGEADVAALPTN
+1144 EMDVAVLADKP
-1157 AAAEQKAEEAVGGLE
+1157 AAEQEAEEPVGGLE
-1172 PPPLNGEEGSG
+1172 PPPLNSEGENCT
-1183 SDPWDG
+1183 DPSDG
-1189 AGSEKD
+1189 AGSNQEP
-1195 RSASVSSPAEL
+1195 ASVSNTEEKSSP
-1206 GSAGTRETPGQQGL
+1206 TIREAPQQQEL
-1220 GSSPRQKDSSLFED
+1220 GSSPSQKGSRLFED
-1234 DNFFETA
+1234 DDFFKTA
-1241 SPKPL
+1241 SLRSPKPR
-1246 KPQVPSEEEDE
+1246 VPSEEEDE

>member
-1 MTSAYCSRYRSRSH
+1 
-15 GSAVRRRRRRGWF
+15 
-28 TLPAQLLPPFHFSRP
+28 
-43 VSAMF
+43 MF
-48 GAPEEDDADFL
+48 AAAEEDDADFL

-72 LDQTVSSLGNEFFQ
+72 LDQTVSSQGNDFFQ

-95 SQTAAGQAQKA
+95 GQTAAGQPQKA
-106 PVAPAAPAVLVA
+106 PAASGAPSVLAA

-143 NHAAKEYRILLYIS
+143 NHTTREYRILLYIS
-157 QQQQITAA
+157 QQQQITSA

-197 EKAAMDF
+197 EKAAVDF
-204 SKQVCIAKCNSSPGL
+204 SKQVCIAKCNSSPAL
-219 DSVLYQDL
+219 DSVLCQDL
-227 LLGEGQAVEAG
+227 LLGEGQGVEGG

-282 EEGMMGMKKGGRRY
+282 EEGMLGMKKGGRRF

-306 AQGVAGR
+306 AQGVAAR

-325 VRRVK
+325 LRRVK
-330 LAKECSGSDGLSVSS
+330 LAKESSGSDGLSVSS

-361 ADTGLLPPS
+361 SDSALVPPS

-395 DVAKAKLISRMAKMG
+395 DVAKAKLISRMARMG

-436 ALRGT
+436 TLRGT
-441 NQPVAS
+441 TQPVAS
-447 SSVRPSQPSQ
+447 TRPSQPAQ

-481 ALIPATIQ
+481 LIPATIQ
-489 PSAALPGGAQA
+489 PHSALPGGAQG

-506 MTFAYPQTA
+506 VAFAYPQTA

-564 DHLAAKVEELKKQ
+564 DHLAAQVEELKKQ
-577 HSATSSLLPGISSV
+577 SSASSSLLPGISSV
-591 TMEASLIMSNIQRI
+591 TMEASMIMSNIQRI

-656 TTNEN
+656 TTNES

-691 LELTAHQKQE
+691 LELTAHQKKE
-701 MALRQQLSAAVQEA
+701 MDLRKQLSCAVQDA
-715 ERHEAQLNKL
+715 ERQEAQLNKL

-730 ELQEASEDSQ
+730 ELQEASQDTQ

-750 KQLDMKITALEEELT
+750 KQLDMKIAALEEELA
-765 DLKVEKETL
+765 DLRVEKETL

-823 AAAEQLSLIQA
+823 AAAEQLSVIQA
-834 ELESQW
+834 ELESQC
-840 EAKCERALA
+840 EAKWERALA
-849 SAKEQHVRQY
+849 SAKEQHTRQC
-859 QEVCEHRDSLQ
+859 QELCEQRDSLQ
-870 QQLAQLEEKL
+870 HQLAQLEEKL

-888 AEEQKLAEV
+888 AEEQKLSEA

-904 EPLQEKV
+904 EPIQEKF

-917 AVELKARYEER
+917 MGALRARYEER
-928 IRALERGQEGSS
+928 LRELHQDQDGSS
-940 PADFTEEVKKIMN
+940 PADYTEQVKKIMN
-953 SVFQSLRGEFELDE
+953 GVFQSLRGEFELDE
-967 TYSGR
+967 MYSGR

-996 PDPDSEKEESGTGAE
+996 PEHGSENEECGTGAG
-1011 RQEGSPGAK
+1011 RQEGSPGAR
-1020 TNHEEPMQNSPA
+1020 TEHREALQHSPA
-1032 QSVALPADPGET
+1032 QSPAAPADPGGVTRGSLQPGQAAPHPAGPTAPEET
-1044 PTGSMVSEQEDNSAP
+1044 LSSGVAE
-1059 LLARPGTPEGEQES
+1059 
-1073 WSKEEKIEEE
+1073 EEKVQEE
-1083 HLCPTAKSHLDPEE
+1083 HLPPTAGSSLDAEKEPV
-1097 GPLPA
+1097 LA
-1102 GQPVPE
+1102 GQPVPGLE
-1108 VQQRQEGNPLGEAE
+1108 QGLDSVPIRRAG
-1122 PEHSPSRGSLQAEVA
+1122 PEQDPSAV
-1137 EPSVPEA
+1137 PSVPGA
-1144 KPGEADVAALPTN
+1144 KPGEGDEAAPPTV
-1157 AAAEQKAEEAVGGLE
+1157 EQKAEEAGGGLE
-1172 PPPLNGEEGSG
+1172 PPPFNGEEENGT
-1183 SDPWDG
+1183 DPWDG
-1189 AGSEKD
+1189 ADSEQEP
-1195 RSASVSSPAEL
+1195 ASVSSRAEPGSAVLGKAAGSQEL
-1206 GSAGTRETPGQQGL
+1206 GSN
-1220 GSSPRQKDSSLFED
+1220 PRHTNSSLFED
-1234 DNFFETA
+1234 DNFETA
-1241 SPKPL
+1241 SPEPL
-1246 KPQVPSEEEDE
+1246 ERLVAEEEEEEEEDIDMV
-1257 EEVSMKGRPPPAPL
+1257 VSMKGRPPPLPL
-1271 FGDDDDDDL
+1271 FGDDDEDDL
-1280 DWLG
+1280 AAGGSSATRGCAGDLAAGGSSATRGCAGDLAAEGSSSTSACSDVSR

>member
-1 MTSAYCSRYRSRSH
+1 
-15 GSAVRRRRRRGWF
+15 
-28 TLPAQLLPPFHFSRP
+28 
-43 VSAMF
+43 MF
-48 GAPEEDDADFL
+48 GAAEEDDADFL

-72 LDQTVSSLGNEFFQ
+72 LDQTVSSHGNEFFQ
-86 FTAPKQPKK
+86 YTAPKQPKK
-95 SQTAAGQAQKA
+95 SQTAAAGQAAQKA
-106 PVAPAAPAVLVA
+106 PVAPAASGAPSVFVA
-118 TAVLAYRYTN
+118 TAVHAYRYTN

-143 NHAAKEYRILLYIS
+143 NHTTKEYRLLLYIS
-157 QQQQITAA
+157 QQQQITTA
-165 RIHPGFVLTV
+165 RIHPGFVFTV

-197 EKAAMDF
+197 EKAAVDF
-204 SKQVCIAKCNSSPGL
+204 SKQVCIAKCNSSPVL
-219 DSVLYQDL
+219 DSVLSQDL
-227 LLGEGQAVEAG
+227 LLGEGQGAEAG

-256 QVFDSNVNKDKLL
+256 Q
-269 RLKLGSGK
+269 
-277 VIKGW
+277 GW

-330 LAKECSGSDGLSVSS
+330 LVKDCSGSDGQSVSS

-351 SPVPSSDGFS
+351 SPVPSSDGFP

-436 ALRGT
+436 TLRGT
-441 NQPVAS
+441 AQPMAS
-447 SSVRPSQPSQ
+447 SSVRPAQPAH

-465 QVPQASGAA
+465 QVPQASGSA
-474 PSVSSAA
+474 PPVSSA

-489 PSAALPGGAQA
+489 PHSALPAGAQG

-506 MTFAYPQTA
+506 MAFAYPQTA

-536 DVTSFLMT
+536 DITSFLMT

-551 EIRLAVSKVVDKM
+551 EIRMAVSKVVDKM
-564 DHLAAKVEELKKQ
+564 DHLAAKVEELRKQ
-577 HSATSSLLPGISSV
+577 SAGNSSLLPGISSV
-591 TMEASLIMSNIQRI
+591 TMEASMIMSNIQRI

-656 TTNEN
+656 TTTEN

-691 LELTAHQKQE
+691 LELTAHQKKE
-701 MALRQQLSAAVQEA
+701 MDLRKQLSAALQEA

-725 QAQVA
+725 QAQLA
-730 ELQEASEDSQ
+730 ELQEASEDTQ
-740 SRFKAEKQSR
+740 TRFKAEKQSR
-750 KQLDMKITALEEELT
+750 KQLDMKISALEEELM

-823 AAAEQLSLIQA
+823 AAAEQLSLLQA

-840 EAKCERALA
+840 EAKCERTLA
-849 SAKEQHVRQY
+849 SAKEQHMRQY
-859 QEVCEHRDSLQ
+859 QEVCEQRDSLQ
-870 QQLAQLEEKL
+870 QQVSQLEEKL
-880 TALKHSKK
+880 AALKHSKR
-888 AEEQKLAEV
+888 AEEQKLSEF
-897 QQRLEEL
+897 QQRLEQL
-904 EPLQEKV
+904 ESIKEKCSTLQSDIV
-911 SALQAD
+911 A
-917 AVELKARYEER
+917 LKAHYEER
-928 IRALERGQEGSS
+928 IQDLEKDQAGSS

-953 SVFQSLRGEFELDE
+953 GVFQSLRGEFELEE

-996 PDPDSEKEESGTGAE
+996 PDQDSEKEESEPGAVK
-1011 RQEGSPGAK
+1011 QEGSPGAK
-1020 TNHEEPMQNSPA
+1020 PDQDEPVQHSPA
-1032 QSVALPADPGET
+1032 QSATFPADPEEAA
-1044 PTGSMVSEQEDNSAP
+1044 TGSVVPGQESKSALLSARPTASEEEPVTQSSGVSED
-1059 LLARPGTPEGEQES
+1059 
-1073 WSKEEKIEEE
+1073 EKIQGE
-1083 HLCPTAKSHLDPEE
+1083 HLSSTAESLLDADM
-1097 GPLPA
+1097 GPVLA

-1108 VQQRQEGNPLGEAE
+1108 VDEDSVPAE
-1122 PEHSPSRGSLQAEVA
+1122 QGQGSSPIRKAETERSPSRVSLQAEAA
-1137 EPSVPEA
+1137 EPSVLEA
-1144 KPGEADVAALPTN
+1144 KPEEADVAVLPGKP
-1157 AAAEQKAEEAVGGLE
+1157 AVEQKAEEPVGGLM
-1172 PPPLNGEEGSG
+1172 PPPLNGGGENCT
-1183 SDPWDG
+1183 DPLDG
-1189 AGSEKD
+1189 ATSEEPA
-1195 RSASVSSPAEL
+1195 SASSTAEL
-1206 GSAGTRETPGQQGL
+1206 SSAVIKESPGQQEL
-1220 GSSPRQKDSSLFED
+1220 DSSPRQKGSSLFED
-1234 DNFFETA
+1234 DNFFEAA
-1241 SPKPL
+1241 SQKPL
-1246 KPQVPSEEEDE
+1246 KPRVISEEEDE

>member
-1 MTSAYCSRYRSRSH
+1 
-15 GSAVRRRRRRGWF
+15 
-28 TLPAQLLPPFHFSRP
+28 
-43 VSAMF
+43 MF
-48 GAPEEDDADFL
+48 AAAEEDDADFL

-72 LDQTVSSLGNEFFQ
+72 LDQTVSSQGNEFFQ

-95 SQTAAGQAQKA
+95 GQTAAGQAQKA
-106 PVAPAAPAVLVA
+106 PVAPAASGAPSVLVA

-128 GQYLK
+128 GQYVR
-133 QGKYGAAVVG
+133 QGKYGAAVLG
-143 NHAAKEYRILLYIS
+143 NHTAKEYRILLYIN
-157 QQQQITAA
+157 QQQQITSA

-175 QPNNYSTFYDDQ
+175 RPNNYSTFYDDH

-197 EKAAMDF
+197 EKAAVDF
-204 SKQVCIAKCNSSPGL
+204 SKQVCLAKCNSSPAL
-219 DSVLYQDL
+219 DSVLCQDL
-227 LLGEGQAVEAG
+227 LLGEGQGVEGG

-282 EEGMMGMKKGGRRY
+282 EEGMLGMKKGGRRF

-345 RDSPAP
+345 RDSLAP

-361 ADTGLLPPS
+361 SDTGLVPPS

-382 AKSNSISEQLANP
+382 AKSSSISEQLANP

-436 ALRGT
+436 TLRGT
-441 NQPVAS
+441 TQPVAS
-447 SSVRPSQPSQ
+447 SRPSQPAQ

-481 ALIPATIQ
+481 LIPATMQ
-489 PSAALPGGAQA
+489 PHSALPGGAQG

-506 MTFAYPQTA
+506 VAFAYPQTA

-577 HSATSSLLPGISSV
+577 STANSSLLPGISSV
-591 TMEASLIMSNIQRI
+591 TMEASMIMSNIQRI

-661 TQARVLHAEQEKAKV
+661 TQARVLHAEQEKHMLPVDRGWDQAKV

-691 LELTAHQKQE
+691 LELTAHQKKE
-701 MALRQQLSAAVQEA
+701 MDLRKQLSCAVQDA
-715 ERHEAQLNKL
+715 ERQEAQLNKL

-730 ELQEASEDSQ
+730 ELQEASQDTQ

-750 KQLDMKITALEEELT
+750 KQLDMKIAALEEELT
-765 DLKVEKETL
+765 DLRVEKETL

-823 AAAEQLSLIQA
+823 AAAEQLSVMQA
-834 ELESQW
+834 ELESQC
-840 EAKCERALA
+840 EARCERALA
-849 SAKEQHVRQY
+849 SAKEQHARQC
-859 QEVCEHRDSLQ
+859 QELCEQRDSLQ
-870 QQLAQLEEKL
+870 HQVFQLEEK
-880 TALKHSKK
+880 
-888 AEEQKLAEV
+888 
-897 QQRLEEL
+897 
-904 EPLQEKV
+904 
-911 SALQAD
+911 
-917 AVELKARYEER
+917 
-928 IRALERGQEGSS
+928 
-940 PADFTEEVKKIMN
+940 VKKTMN
-953 SVFQSLRGEFELDE
+953 GVFQSLRGEFELDE
-967 TYSGR
+967 MYSGR
-972 TVLGVVMNTIKTV
+972 TVLGLVMNTIKTV
-985 TLQLLNRQQEK
+985 TLQLLSRQQEK
-996 PDPDSEKEESGTGAE
+996 PGDGSENEECGTGAG
-1011 RQEGSPGAK
+1011 RLEGSPGAK
-1020 TNHEEPMQNSPA
+1020 TERKEPLQHSPA
-1032 QSVALPADPGET
+1032 QSTAPPADPGEVSR
-1044 PTGSMVSEQEDNSAP
+1044 GSLESEQEGQAAP
-1059 LLARPGTPEGEQES
+1059 HPARPRAPEEEQDTRSSGVTE
-1073 WSKEEKIEEE
+1073 EEKVQEEQ
-1083 HLCPTAKSHLDPEE
+1083 LPPTADPSLDAEM
-1097 GPLPA
+1097 GPVLA
-1102 GQPVPE
+1102 GQPVPGLE
-1108 VQQRQEGNPLGEAE
+1108 QRLGSVPSGKSD
-1122 PEHSPSRGSLQAEVA
+1122 PEQGPSAVALQAEAA
-1137 EPSVPEA
+1137 EPSAPGA
-1144 KPGEADVAALPTN
+1144 KPGEVDEAALP
-1157 AAAEQKAEEAVGGLE
+1157 AHPAGEQKAEEAVGALE

-1183 SDPWDG
+1183 TDPWDG
-1189 AGSEKD
+1189 AGCEQEP
-1195 RSASVSSPAEL
+1195 ASVSSRAQP
-1206 GSAGTRETPGQQGL
+1206 GSAVLAETPGSQEL
-1220 GSSPRQKDSSLFED
+1220 GSSPKHTDSSLFED

-1257 EEVSMKGRPPPAPL
+1257 EEVSMKGRPPPTPL

>member
-1 MTSAYCSRYRSRSH
+1 
-15 GSAVRRRRRRGWF
+15 
-28 TLPAQLLPPFHFSRP
+28 
-43 VSAMF
+43 MF
-48 GAPEEDDADFL
+48 GAAEEDDADFL

-72 LDQTVSSLGNEFFQ
+72 LDQTVSSHGNEFFQ
-86 FTAPKQPKK
+86 YTAPKQPKK
-95 SQTAAGQAQKA
+95 GQTTTAAPLVQKGPA
-106 PVAPAAPAVLVA
+106 APAAPGAPTVFVA
-118 TAVLAYRYTN
+118 TAVHAYRYTN

-157 QQQQITAA
+157 QQQQITSA
-165 RIHPGFVLTV
+165 RIHPAFMLTV

-204 SKQVCIAKCNSSPGL
+204 SKQVCIAKCNSSPVFDL
-219 DSVLYQDL
+219 VLYQDL
-227 LLGEGQAVEAG
+227 LPGEGQGAEAG

-251 NNGLG
+251 NNGIG

-282 EEGMMGMKKGGRRY
+282 EEGMMGMKKGGRRC
-296 LIIPPAWAYG
+296 LIIPPALAYG
-306 AQGVAGR
+306 AQGVSGR

-330 LAKECSGSDGLSVSS
+330 LVKEGSGSDGQSISS
-345 RDSPAP
+345 RDSLAP
-351 SPVPSSDGFS
+351 SPVPNSDGFS
-361 ADTGLLPPS
+361 ADPVLLPPS

-382 AKSNSISEQLANP
+382 TKSNSISEQLANP

-410 QPMLPFLAGTA
+410 QPMLPFLAGTG

-436 ALRGT
+436 TSRGT
-441 NQPVAS
+441 AQPVAPAPM
-447 SSVRPSQPSQ
+447 RPSQPTH
-457 AVLPTVST
+457 AAPPAAST
-465 QVPQASGAA
+465 QVPQVSGST
-474 PSVSSAA
+474 PLVSSA
-481 ALIPATIQ
+481 ALIPATI
-489 PSAALPGGAQA
+489 PPHSALPGGSQG
-500 FQAYPG
+500 FQAYTG
-506 MTFAYPQTA
+506 MAFAYPQTT

-522 PVGQMYPAPYQAPG
+522 PAGQMYPAPYQAPG
-536 DVTSFLMT
+536 DVTSFLMA

-551 EIRLAVSKVVDKM
+551 EIRMAVSKVADKV

-577 HSATSSLLPGISSV
+577 NAGNSLLLPGISSV
-591 TMEASLIMSNIQRI
+591 TMEASMIMSNIQRI

-656 TTNEN
+656 ATNEN

-676 AEELAA
+676 AEELAS

-691 LELTAHQKQE
+691 LELTAHQKKE
-701 MALRQQLSAAVQEA
+701 MDLRKQLSAALQEA
-715 ERHEAQLNKL
+715 ERHEVQLNKL
-725 QAQVA
+725 QGQLA
-730 ELQEASEDSQ
+730 ELQEASEDTRT
-740 SRFKAEKQSR
+740 RFKAEKQSR
-750 KQLDMKITALEEELT
+750 KHLDMKIAALEEELT

-781 KKKSLSERAQ
+781 KKKSLAERTQ
-791 AEEEMEEIRR
+791 AEEEMEEI
-801 SYQQEL
+801 
-807 DKLRQLLKK
+807 RQLLKK

-840 EAKCERALA
+840 EAKCERTLA

-859 QEVCEHRDSLQ
+859 QEVCEQRDSLQ
-870 QQLAQLEEKL
+870 EKVSQLEEKL

-888 AEEQKLAEV
+888 EEEQKFSEL

-904 EPLQEKV
+904 EPIKEKY

-917 AVELKARYEER
+917 VTVLRAGYEER
-928 IRALERGQEGSS
+928 IQELAKDQDGSP
-940 PADFTEEVKKIMN
+940 PADFVEEVKKIMN
-953 SVFQSLRGEFELDE
+953 GVFQSLRCEFELEE

-972 TVLGVVMNTIKTV
+972 TVLGVIMNTIKTV
-985 TLQLLNRQQEK
+985 TLQLLHRQQARQEHGSK
-996 PDPDSEKEESGTGAE
+996 AEGSGTGAGKWE
-1011 RQEGSPGAK
+1011 ESLEAK
-1020 TNHEEPMQNSPA
+1020 EDHREPTLHSPA
-1032 QSVALPADPGET
+1032 RSSTCPSDLGEATTAVSGEEDEPATPAARPRPPEEEQATQSNG
-1044 PTGSMVSEQEDNSAP
+1044 VSE
-1059 LLARPGTPEGEQES
+1059 
-1073 WSKEEKIEEE
+1073 EEKVVEVCGE
-1083 HLCPTAKSHLDPEE
+1083 LCSSSSGPESSLNPDK
-1097 GPLPA
+1097 GLVIA
-1102 GQPVPE
+1102 GQPVPLVDE
-1108 VQQRQEGNPLGEAE
+1108 SFISAVQKEEGGSIRIAE
-1122 PEHSPSRGSLQAEVA
+1122 NGLCPSGVCLQAEAGEVSA
-1137 EPSVPEA
+1137 LETKPKEVDVTTLPE
-1144 KPGEADVAALPTN
+1144 KQ
-1157 AAAEQKAEEAVGGLE
+1157 AAEELVGGLE
-1172 PPPLNGEEGSG
+1172 PPPLNSDGGSCTGPSDGDSSEE
-1183 SDPWDG
+1183 P
-1189 AGSEKD
+1189 A
-1195 RSASVSSPAEL
+1195 SASNAEEKSSAVI
-1206 GSAGTRETPGQQGL
+1206 RETPGHQE
-1220 GSSPRQKDSSLFED
+1220 SSCSTGQKDSSLFED
-1234 DNFFETA
+1234 DSFFKTA
-1241 SPKPL
+1241 SNKAPKP
-1246 KPQVPSEEEDE
+1246 QIPSEEEDE

>member
-1 MTSAYCSRYRSRSH
+1 
-15 GSAVRRRRRRGWF
+15 
-28 TLPAQLLPPFHFSRP
+28 
-43 VSAMF
+43 MF
-48 GAPEEDDADFL
+48 GAAEEDDADFL
-59 SPASGARLASLFG
+59 APGGGARLASLFG
-72 LDQTVSSLGNEFFQ
+72 LDQTVSSQGNEFFQ
-86 FTAPKQPKK
+86 YTAPKQPKK
-95 SQTAAGQAQKA
+95 GQAAAGQAAQKA
-106 PVAPAAPAVLVA
+106 PVAPAASGAPSVFVA
-118 TAVLAYRYTN
+118 TAVHAYRYTN

-143 NHAAKEYRILLYIS
+143 NHATKEYRILLYIS
-157 QQQQITAA
+157 QQQQIASA

-204 SKQVCIAKCNSSPGL
+204 GKQVCIAKCNSSPVL

-227 LLGEGQAVEAG
+227 LLGEGQGVEGG
-238 DSLEVAYTGWLFQ
+238 DSLEIAYTGWLFQ

-256 QVFDSNVNKDKLL
+256 QVFDSNINKDKLL

-282 EEGMMGMKKGGRRY
+282 EEGMVGMKKGGRRY

-306 AQGVAGR
+306 TQGVSGR

-330 LAKECSGSDGLSVSS
+330 LVKEGSGSDGQSVSS

-351 SPVPSSDGFS
+351 SPVPNSDGFS
-361 ADTGLLPPS
+361 ADTALLPPS

-395 DVAKAKLISRMAKMG
+395 NVAKAKLISRMAKMG

-436 ALRGT
+436 TQRGAS
-441 NQPVAS
+441 QPVAS
-447 SSVRPSQPSQ
+447 SSMRPSQPAH
-457 AVLPTVST
+457 AVLPTVSS
-465 QVPQASGAA
+465 QVPQASGSM
-474 PSVSSAA
+474 PPVSSA

-489 PSAALPGGAQA
+489 PHSVLPGGAQG
-500 FQAYPG
+500 FQPYPG
-506 MTFAYPQTA
+506 MPLAYPQTA
-515 ASASQLQ
+515 TSASQLQ
-522 PVGQMYPAPYQAPG
+522 PVGQLYPTPYQAPG

-551 EIRLAVSKVVDKM
+551 EIRMAVSKVVDKM

-577 HSATSSLLPGISSV
+577 NAGNTSLLPGISSV
-591 TMEASLIMSNIQRI
+591 TMEASMIMSNIQRI

-691 LELTAHQKQE
+691 LELTAHKKKE
-701 MALRQQLSAAVQEA
+701 MDLRKQLSAALQEA
-715 ERHEAQLNKL
+715 ERHETQLNKL
-725 QAQVA
+725 QAQLA
-730 ELQEASEDSQ
+730 ELQEASEDTQ
-740 SRFKAEKQSR
+740 TRFKAEKQSR
-750 KQLDMKITALEEELT
+750 KHLDMKITALEEELA

-774 ERNLAER
+774 EKNLAER

-840 EAKCERALA
+840 EAKCERTLA
-849 SAKEQHVRQY
+849 SAKEQHARQY
-859 QEVCEHRDSLQ
+859 QEVCEQRDSLQ
-870 QQLAQLEEKL
+870 QQVSQLEEKY
-880 TALKHSKK
+880 
-888 AEEQKLAEV
+888 
-897 QQRLEEL
+897 
-904 EPLQEKV
+904 
-911 SALQAD
+911 SALQSD
-917 AVELKARYEER
+917 VAVLKARYEER
-928 IRALERGQEGSS
+928 IQELEKDQDRSS

-953 SVFQSLRGEFELDE
+953 GVFQSLRGEFELEE

-985 TLQLLNRQQEK
+985 TLQLLNKQQEK
-996 PDPDSEKEESGTGAE
+996 SEHDSKTEEPGAGRPEGSLGAKKDHEESVL
-1011 RQEGSPGAK
+1011 
-1020 TNHEEPMQNSPA
+1020 HSPA
-1032 QSVALPADPGET
+1032 QGAACPAGPGEVS
-1044 PTGSMVSEQEDNSAP
+1044 TGSPVCDQKGESVSLVAGARMPEEEQTAQSNGVSEEEEVP
-1059 LLARPGTPEGEQES
+1059 QES
-1073 WSKEEKIEEE
+1073 LSSRAESCLNPDKQ
-1083 HLCPTAKSHLDPEE
+1083 PELAE
-1097 GPLPA
+1097 QAVPKVDEDFVLA
-1102 GQPVPE
+1102 G
-1108 VQQRQEGNPLGEAE
+1108 QRQESSPIKKAE
-1122 PEHSPSRGSLQAEVA
+1122 TERSPSRVSWQAEVA
-1137 EPSVPEA
+1137 EPSALETGS
-1144 KPGEADVAALPTN
+1144 GEVDVAVLPEE
-1157 AAAEQKAEEAVGGLE
+1157 ASAEQKAEELVGGLE
-1172 PPPLNGEEGSG
+1172 PPPLSSEGGNCTDLS
-1183 SDPWDG
+1183 DG
-1189 AGSEKD
+1189 ASSDQEP
-1195 RSASVSSPAEL
+1195 ASVSVAERS
-1206 GSAGTRETPGQQGL
+1206 SAVIREIPQQQEL

-1234 DNFFETA
+1234 DNFKTT
-1241 SPKPL
+1241 SRKPL

-1271 FGDDDDDDL
+1271 FADDDDDDL

>member
-1 MTSAYCSRYRSRSH
+1 S
-15 GSAVRRRRRRGWF
+15 
-28 TLPAQLLPPFHFSRP
+28 
-43 VSAMF
+43 
-48 GAPEEDDADFL
+48 GAP
-59 SPASGARLASLFG
+59 S
-72 LDQTVSSLGNEFFQ
+72 
-86 FTAPKQPKK
+86 
-95 SQTAAGQAQKA
+95 
-106 PVAPAAPAVLVA
+106 VLVA

-157 QQQQITAA
+157 QQQQITSA

-197 EKAAMDF
+197 EKAAVDF
-204 SKQVCIAKCNSSPGL
+204 SKQVCIAKCNSCPAL
-219 DSVLYQDL
+219 DSVLCQDL
-227 LLGEGQAVEAG
+227 LLGEGQGVEGG

-256 QVFDSNVNKDKLL
+256 QVFDTNVNKDKLL

-282 EEGMMGMKKGGRRY
+282 EEGMLGMKKGGRRF

-325 VRRVK
+325 IRRVSSP
-330 LAKECSGSDGLSVSS
+330 ECSGSDGLSVSS
-345 RDSPAP
+345 RDSSAP

-361 ADTGLLPPS
+361 SDTGL
-370 TIPPKPGEPAVR
+370 
-382 AKSNSISEQLANP
+382 NP

-421 GSQLDSSDSEIEDPN
+421 GSQLDSSDSEIEV
-436 ALRGT
+436 
-441 NQPVAS
+441 PV
-447 SSVRPSQPSQ
+447 
-457 AVLPTVST
+457 T
-465 QVPQASGAA
+465 
-474 PSVSSAA
+474 
-481 ALIPATIQ
+481 
-489 PSAALPGGAQA
+489 
-500 FQAYPG
+500 AYPG
-506 MTFAYPQTA
+506 VPFAYPQTA

-577 HSATSSLLPGISSV
+577 STANSSLLPGISSV
-591 TMEASLIMSNIQRI
+591 TMEASMIMSNIQRI

-691 LELTAHQKQE
+691 LELTAHQKKE
-701 MALRQQLSAAVQEA
+701 MDLRKQLSWT
-715 ERHEAQLNKL
+715 RGGLF
-725 QAQVA
+725 A
-730 ELQEASEDSQ
+730 ELQEASQDTQ

-750 KQLDMKITALEEELT
+750 KQLDMKIAALEEELT
-765 DLKVEKETL
+765 DLRVEKETL

-823 AAAEQLSLIQA
+823 AAAEQLSVIQA
-834 ELESQW
+834 ELEAQC

-849 SAKEQHVRQY
+849 SAKEQHARQC
-859 QEVCEHRDSLQ
+859 QELCEQRDSLQ
-870 QQLAQLEEKL
+870 HQVAQLEEKV
-880 TALKHSKK
+880 K
-888 AEEQKLAEV
+888 
-897 QQRLEEL
+897 
-904 EPLQEKV
+904 
-911 SALQAD
+911 ALQAD
-917 AVELKARYEER
+917 VVLLKARYEEQ
-928 IRALERGQEGSS
+928 IRELQKDQDGSS
-940 PADFTEEVKKIMN
+940 PADFTEQVKKTMN
-953 SVFQSLRGEFELDE
+953 GVFQSLRGEFELDE
-967 TYSGR
+967 MYNGR

-985 TLQLLNRQQEK
+985 TLQLLNKQQEK
-996 PDPDSEKEESGTGAE
+996 PEHGSENEESGTGAG
-1011 RQEGSPGAK
+1011 RQRGSPG
-1020 TNHEEPMQNSPA
+1020 
-1032 QSVALPADPGET
+1032 
-1044 PTGSMVSEQEDNSAP
+1044 EQETQS
-1059 LLARPGTPEGEQES
+1059 REVT
-1073 WSKEEKIEEE
+1073 EETVQEE
-1083 HLCPTAKSHLDPEE
+1083 HLPATADCSLDAEK
-1097 GPLPA
+1097 GPVPA
-1102 GQPVPE
+1102 GQPVPGL
-1108 VQQRQEGNPLGEAE
+1108 QQRLDCDTRKAD
-1122 PEHSPSRGSLQAEVA
+1122 PEQGPSAVSLQAEAA
-1137 EPSVPEA
+1137 EPSVPGAKAGEVDEA
-1144 KPGEADVAALPTN
+1144 VLP
-1157 AAAEQKAEEAVGGLE
+1157 AHPAVEEKVEEAVGGLE

-1183 SDPWDG
+1183 TDPWDG
-1189 AGSEKD
+1189 TGSEQEP
-1195 RSASVSSPAEL
+1195 ASVSSRAEP
-1206 GSAGTRETPGQQGL
+1206 GSAVLEETPGSQEL
-1220 GSSPRQKDSSLFED
+1220 ASSPRHKNS
-1234 DNFFETA
+1234 
-1241 SPKPL
+1241 
-1246 KPQVPSEEEDE
+1246 
-1257 EEVSMKGRPPPAPL
+1257 R
-1271 FGDDDDDDL
+1271 
-1280 DWLG
+1280 

>member
-1 MTSAYCSRYRSRSH
+1 
-15 GSAVRRRRRRGWF
+15 
-28 TLPAQLLPPFHFSRP
+28 
-43 VSAMF
+43 MF
-48 GAPEEDDADFL
+48 GAAAAAAAEEDDADFL

-72 LDQTVSSLGNEFFQ
+72 LDQTVSSHGNEFFQ
-86 FTAPKQPKK
+86 YTAPKQPKK
-95 SQTAAGQAQKA
+95 GQTAAGQAAQKA
-106 PVAPAAPAVLVA
+106 PVAPAASGAPLVFMA
-118 TAVLAYRYTN
+118 TAVHAYRYTN

-143 NHAAKEYRILLYIS
+143 NHATKEYRILLYIS
-157 QQQQITAA
+157 QQQQIATA
-165 RIHPGFVLTV
+165 RIHPGFILTV

-197 EKAAMDF
+197 EKAATDF
-204 SKQVCIAKCNSSPGL
+204 SKQVCIAKCNSSPVL

-227 LLGEGQAVEAG
+227 LLGEGQGVEGG
-238 DSLEVAYTGWLFQ
+238 DSLEIAYTGWLFQ

-306 AQGVAGR
+306 TQGVAGR

-330 LAKECSGSDGLSVSS
+330 LVKECSGLDGQSVSS

-351 SPVPSSDGFS
+351 SPVPNSDGFS

-436 ALRGT
+436 TLRGT
-441 NQPVAS
+441 AQPMAS
-447 SSVRPSQPSQ
+447 SSVRPSQPAH
-457 AVLPTVST
+457 AVLPTVSI
-465 QVPQASGAA
+465 QVPQASGST
-474 PSVSSAA
+474 PPVSSA

-489 PSAALPGGAQA
+489 PHSALPGGAQG

-506 MTFAYPQTA
+506 MAFAYPQTA

-522 PVGQMYPAPYQAPG
+522 PVGQMYPTPYQAPG

-551 EIRLAVSKVVDKM
+551 EIRMAVSKVVDKM

-577 HSATSSLLPGISSV
+577 NTGNGSLLPGISSV
-591 TMEASLIMSNIQRI
+591 TMEASMIMSNIQRI

-691 LELTAHQKQE
+691 LELTAHEKKE
-701 MALRQQLSAAVQEA
+701 MDLRKQLSAALQEA
-715 ERHEAQLNKL
+715 ERHETQLNKL
-725 QAQVA
+725 QAQLA
-730 ELQEASEDSQ
+730 ELQEASEDTQ
-740 SRFKAEKQSR
+740 TRFKAEKQSR
-750 KQLDMKITALEEELT
+750 KQLDLKITALEEELT

-840 EAKCERALA
+840 EARCERTLA

-859 QEVCEHRDSLQ
+859 QEVCEQRDSLQ
-870 QQLAQLEEKL
+870 QQVSQLEEKL
-880 TALKHSKK
+880 ATLKQLKK
-888 AEEQKLAEV
+888 AEEQKLSEF
-897 QQRLEEL
+897 QQRLEQLEL
-904 EPLQEKV
+904 IKEKY
-911 SALQAD
+911 SALQSD
-917 AVELKARYEER
+917 IVVLKGRYEKR
-928 IRALERGQEGSS
+928 IRDLEKDQDGSS
-940 PADFTEEVKKIMN
+940 SADFTEEVKKIMN
-953 SVFQSLRGEFELDE
+953 GVFQSLRGEFELEE

-996 PDPDSEKEESGTGAE
+996 LDHDSKKEEPRTGAA
-1011 RQEGSPGAK
+1011 RQDGSPGAK
-1020 TNHEEPMQNSPA
+1020 TDHKEPVQHSPA
-1032 QSVALPADPGET
+1032 QCVAFPADPGEAA
-1044 PTGSMVSEQEDNSAP
+1044 TGSMVSDQEGESAP
-1059 LLARPGTPEGEQES
+1059 LSPMPRTPEEEQVTQSSGMAE
-1073 WSKEEKIEEE
+1073 EEKVQGE
-1083 HLCPTAKSHLDPEE
+1083 HLYSTAESCLDPDK
-1097 GPLPA
+1097 GPVLA

-1108 VQQRQEGNPLGEAE
+1108 ADENFVPAEQRQESSPIREAE
-1122 PEHSPSRGSLQAEVA
+1122 TEHSPSRVSLQAEVA
-1137 EPSVPEA
+1137 EPSAVEA
-1144 KPGEADVAALPTN
+1144 KPREADVAVLPEKP
-1157 AAAEQKAEEAVGGLE
+1157 AAEQKAEEPVGGLE
-1172 PPPLNGEEGSG
+1172 PPPLNGEGG
-1183 SDPWDG
+1183 NCTDPLGG
-1189 AGSEKD
+1189 ASCEEP
-1195 RSASVSSPAEL
+1195 ASVSNIAEL
-1206 GSAGTRETPGQQGL
+1206 SSAIMRETPGQQKL
-1220 GSSPRQKDSSLFED
+1220 GSSLRQKDSSLFED

-1241 SPKPL
+1241 KASCKPL

>member
-1 MTSAYCSRYRSRSH
+1 
-15 GSAVRRRRRRGWF
+15 
-28 TLPAQLLPPFHFSRP
+28 
-43 VSAMF
+43 
-48 GAPEEDDADFL
+48 
-59 SPASGARLASLFG
+59 ARLASLFG
-72 LDQTVSSLGNEFFQ
+72 LDQTVSSQGNEFFQ
-86 FTAPKQPKK
+86 YTAPKQPKK
-95 SQTAAGQAQKA
+95 GQTATAGQAAQKA
-106 PVAPAAPAVLVA
+106 PVAPAAPGAPSVFVA
-118 TAVLAYRYTN
+118 TAVHAYRYTN
-128 GQYLK
+128 GQYLE

-143 NHAAKEYRILLYIS
+143 NHATKEYRILLYIS
-157 QQQQITAA
+157 QQQQIATA

-204 SKQVCIAKCNSSPGL
+204 SKQVCIAKCNSSPVL
-219 DSVLYQDL
+219 DSVLCQDL
-227 LLGEGQAVEAG
+227 LLGEGQGVEGG

-282 EEGMMGMKKGGRRY
+282 EEGMMGMRKGGRRY

-306 AQGVAGR
+306 TQGVAGR

-330 LAKECSGSDGLSVSS
+330 LVKESSGSDGQSVSS

-351 SPVPSSDGFS
+351 SPVPNSDGFS
-361 ADTGLLPPS
+361 AETGLLPPS
-370 TIPPKPGEPAVR
+370 SIPPKPGEPAVR

-436 ALRGT
+436 TLRGT
-441 NQPVAS
+441 AQPVAS
-447 SSVRPSQPSQ
+447 SSMRPSQPAH

-465 QVPQASGAA
+465 QVPQASGSA
-474 PSVSSAA
+474 PSVSSA

-489 PSAALPGGAQA
+489 PHSALPGGAQG

-506 MTFAYPQTA
+506 VAFAYTQTA

-522 PVGQMYPAPYQAPG
+522 PVGQMYPTPYQAPG

-551 EIRLAVSKVVDKM
+551 EIRMAVSKVVDKM

-577 HSATSSLLPGISSV
+577 NAGNSSLLPGISSV
-591 TMEASLIMSNIQRI
+591 TMEASMIMSNIQRI

-691 LELTAHQKQE
+691 LELTAHQKKE
-701 MALRQQLSAAVQEA
+701 MDLRKQLSAAVQEA

-725 QAQVA
+725 QAQLA
-730 ELQEASEDSQ
+730 ELQEASEDTQ
-740 SRFKAEKQSR
+740 TRFKAEKQSR
-750 KQLDMKITALEEELT
+750 KQLDMKMAALEEELT
-765 DLKVEKETL
+765 DLRVEKETL

-791 AEEEMEEIRR
+791 AEEEMEEIRK
-801 SYQQEL
+801 SYKQEL
-807 DKLRQLLKK
+807 EKLRQLLKK
-816 ARTSTDQ
+816 SRTSTDQ

-840 EAKCERALA
+840 EAKCERTLA
-849 SAKEQHVRQY
+849 SAKEQHTRQY
-859 QEVCEHRDSLQ
+859 QEVCEQRDSLQ
-870 QQLAQLEEKL
+870 QQVSQLEEKL
-880 TALKHSKK
+880 AALKHSKK
-888 AEEQKLAEV
+888 AEEQKLSEF
-897 QQRLEEL
+897 QQRLEQL
-904 EPLQEKV
+904 EPIREKY
-911 SALQAD
+911 SALQSD
-917 AVELKARYEER
+917 IVVLKARYEER
-928 IRALERGQEGSS
+928 IRDLEKDQDGSS
-940 PADFTEEVKKIMN
+940 PAGFTEEVKKIMN
-953 SVFQSLRGEFELDE
+953 GVFQSLRGEFELEE

-985 TLQLLNRQQEK
+985 TLQLLSRQQER
-996 PDPDSEKEESGTGAE
+996 PDHDSKKEELATGAA
-1011 RQEGSPGAK
+1011 RQERSLGAK
-1020 TNHEEPMQNSPA
+1020 EEHNEPVQHSPA
-1032 QSVALPADPGET
+1032 QSVAFPADPGEAT
-1044 PTGSMVSEQEDNSAP
+1044 TGSMVSDWEGQSGP
-1059 LLARPGTPEGEQES
+1059 LSARPRTPEEEQVTQSGGVSEDEKIQEEHPSSGAESCLDPDKGPVFAAAPVPKVDENSVPAEQQQES
-1073 WSKEEKIEEE
+1073 
-1083 HLCPTAKSHLDPEE
+1083 
-1097 GPLPA
+1097 GPIRKA
-1102 GQPVPE
+1102 GTE
-1108 VQQRQEGNPLGEAE
+1108 R
-1122 PEHSPSRGSLQAEVA
+1122 SPSRVFLRADTA

-1144 KPGEADVAALPTN
+1144 RPGEVDVAVLPEKP
-1157 AAAEQKAEEAVGGLE
+1157 AAEQKAEEPVGGLE
-1172 PPPLNGEEGSG
+1172 PPPLDGEGG
-1183 SDPWDG
+1183 NCTDPSDG
-1189 AGSEKD
+1189 ASSQKEPA
-1195 RSASVSSPAEL
+1195 SAPSAAEQSSAII
-1206 GSAGTRETPGQQGL
+1206 RETPGQQEV
-1220 GSSPRQKDSSLFED
+1220 GSSHRQKSSSLFED

-1241 SPKPL
+1241 SHKPL
-1246 KPQVPSEEEDE
+1246 KPRAPSEEEDE